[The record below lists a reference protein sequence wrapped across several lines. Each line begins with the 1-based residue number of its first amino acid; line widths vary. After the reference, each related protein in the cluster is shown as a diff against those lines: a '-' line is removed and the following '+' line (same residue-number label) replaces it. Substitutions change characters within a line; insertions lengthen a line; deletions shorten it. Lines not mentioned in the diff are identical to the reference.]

1 MNQTK
6 EKKTRYLLWPA
17 LLLLLLLL
25 APGSTVR
32 VQAASD
38 QTAVQL
44 KLSQG
49 IRRYDYAY
57 QVLDLV
63 NQERAKKNLNPVTM
77 DKNLLECAMTR
88 AEELTVYA
96 SHTRPNG
103 SICFSAFPYFED
115 PSENLAI
122 NQGTPEEVM
131 ESWIESSGHYTN
143 IMNSKN
149 VSAGIGCYSQNGH
162 LYWIQCFSSHA
173 TEACTQPANQTVSP
187 VISVLPKLIN
197 IHFNEVSPITFT
209 EEQKTLAIYIT
220 CNGFSYMSSSL
231 DPASFT
237 WSTGDPSI
245 ATVDQSGVI
254 QLKSRGTT
262 TVSATL
268 KSCPDKTL
276 STDINAYY
284 DLENSKETSLRYTSS
299 WNYTGNPITFSP
311 ELKFHGRTL
320 TEGKDYTISFS
331 NNQNSGVGTFTI
343 TGLGLY
349 SGTLTN
355 NFGIWQINLSQTK
368 VTFSQSSYLYTGTPL
383 TPKPTVTWNGIT
395 LTENVDYTLSWH
407 NNAQQGNAYVT
418 VSGKGNFTGESNKYF
433 YIDLTP
439 ITEAEI
445 GDIPDYEYAPGKEFK
460 PEPTVT
466 LNGVTLKKDVDYTL
480 SYYDNTMA
488 SSRTNRPRV
497 HITGIGIYRS
507 GFSKYFTIN
516 PLKLSGETIQLA
528 DPNCKSESVTSY
540 LRNNLII
547 TYNGTQLISDDFRI
561 TSVYCSSSNEILDFS
576 LSYKQ
581 NYSGSRH
588 MTSVKLCDL
597 SDIPEQ
603 IFNGNAVTPK
613 PAVKYGSDTLQEG
626 TDYIL
631 SWKDNAKTG
640 TSSVTVTGINNYFSS
655 QSLTFKISAPAPT
668 STPTPKPTATP
679 KPKPTATPTPKPTAT
694 PKPKPTTT
702 PTPKPTATPTTK
714 PTATPTPKPTATPTT
729 KPTAT
734 PTPKPTATPTPKPT
748 ATPTTKPTTPTPK
761 PSTTPAPMPSGTPA
775 PMPSGT
781 PAPNPSGTPAPN
793 PSGTP
798 APNPSG
804 TPAPVITNLTAPSIK
819 ASASWNSCTL
829 RWNRINN
836 VRNYILYRKTN
847 SGKYTKIKTLNA
859 NATSY
864 KDTKIT
870 MGNKYSYVIR
880 ASRKTSS
887 GSIYSPASKAATV
900 KPNLLRPSTKLK
912 TLKGKQTLSWKKIS
926 GATGYV
932 IYQKKG
938 NGSFKKVKTISSKNT
953 SYTFKTAKNITYSY
967 RLVPYRTV
975 NKKVKTGPASAVKTG
990 KAK

>member
-1 MNQTK
+1 
-6 EKKTRYLLWPA
+6 
-17 LLLLLLLL
+17 
-25 APGSTVR
+25 
-32 VQAASD
+32 
-38 QTAVQL
+38 
-44 KLSQG
+44 
-49 IRRYDYAY
+49 
-57 QVLDLV
+57 
-63 NQERAKKNLNPVTM
+63 M

-173 TEACTQPANQTVSP
+173 AETCTQPANQNVSP
-187 VISVLPKLIN
+187 VLSVLPRLMN
-197 IHFNEVSPITFT
+197 IHFNVSSPVKFT
-209 EEQKTLAIYIT
+209 EEQKTLTIYAT

-231 DPASFT
+231 DPSSFT
-237 WSTGDPSI
+237 WSTGDPSV

-254 QLKSRGTT
+254 RLKSKGNT
-262 TVSATL
+262 TVTATL
-268 KSCPDKTL
+268 KSCPDKILTADL
-276 STDINAYY
+276 NAYY
-284 DLENSKETSLRYTSS
+284 DLEDSKETSLT
-299 WNYTGNPITFSP
+299 YTGSWKYTGKPITFSP
-311 ELKFHGRTL
+311 VLKFHDRTL
-320 TEGKDYTISFS
+320 TEGKDYTLSFS

-355 NFGIWQINLSQTK
+355 NFGIWQINLSQAE

-418 VSGKGNFTGESNKYF
+418 VSGKGNFTGETNKSF

-480 SYYDNTMA
+480 SYFDNTMA

-516 PLKLSGETIQLA
+516 PLKLSGETIELP
-528 DPNCKSESVTSY
+528 DTNCGNGSVTTF
-540 LRNNLII
+540 LRNHLVI
-547 TYNGTQLISDDFRI
+547 TYNGVQLTSDDYSI
-561 TSVYCSSSNEILDFS
+561 TSLRCSAGNEILGFS
-576 LSYKQ
+576 ISYKQ
-581 NYSGSRH
+581 NYSGTRQ
-588 MTSVKLCDL
+588 MTSVKRCDL

-603 IFNGNAVTPK
+603 IFSGNAVTPK
-613 PAVKYGSDTLQEG
+613 PTVKYGSATLQEG
-626 TDYIL
+626 TDYVL
-631 SWKDNAKTG
+631 SWADNTKTG
-640 TSSVTVTGINNYFSS
+640 TGSVTVTGINKYFAS
-655 QSLTFKISAPAPT
+655 QTLTFKISAPAPT
-668 STPTPKPTATP
+668 VTPTPKPTN
-679 KPKPTATPTPKPTAT
+679 TPTPKPT
-694 PKPKPTTT
+694 
-702 PTPKPTATPTTK
+702 
-714 PTATPTPKPTATPTT
+714 
-729 KPTAT
+729 
-734 PTPKPTATPTPKPT
+734 
-748 ATPTTKPTTPTPK
+748 
-761 PSTTPAPMPSGTPA
+761 STPAPA
-775 PMPSGT
+775 
-781 PAPNPSGTPAPN
+781 
-793 PSGTP
+793 
-798 APNPSG
+798 
-804 TPAPVITNLTAPSIK
+804 VVKLTAPAIK
-819 ASASWNSCTL
+819 ASTSWNSCTL
-829 RWNRINN
+829 RWNRVKNSQ
-836 VRNYILYRKTN
+836 NYILYRKTN
-847 SGKYTKIKTLNA
+847 SGKYVKLKTLNA
-859 NATSY
+859 NTTAY

-870 MGNKYSYVIR
+870 IGNKYSYVIR

-887 GSIYSPASKAATV
+887 GYIYSPTSKAVTV

-912 TLKGKQTLSWKKIS
+912 TLKGKQILSWKKVP

-932 IYQKKG
+932 LYQKKG
-938 NGSFKKVKTISSKNT
+938 NGSFKKVKTVSARNL
-953 SYTFKTAKNITYSY
+953 SYTFKTSKNTTYSY
-967 RLVPYRTV
+967 RVVPYRTI
-975 NKKVKTGPASAVKTG
+975 NRKAKTGPASAVKTG
-990 KAK
+990 KAR

>member
-25 APGSTVR
+25 APGNIVR

-63 NQERAKKNLNPVTM
+63 NQERAKKNRNPVTM

-96 SHTRPNG
+96 SHIRPNG

-173 TEACTQPANQTVSP
+173 AETCTQPANQNVSP
-187 VISVLPKLIN
+187 VLSVLPRLVN
-197 IHFNEVSPITFT
+197 IHFNVSSPVKFT
-209 EEQKTLAIYIT
+209 EEQKTLTIYAT

-231 DPASFT
+231 DPSSFT
-237 WSTGDPSI
+237 WSTGDPSV

-254 QLKSRGTT
+254 RLKSKGNT
-262 TVSATL
+262 TVTATL
-268 KSCPDKTL
+268 KSCPDKILTADL
-276 STDINAYY
+276 NAYY
-284 DLENSKETSLRYTSS
+284 DLEDSKETSLT
-299 WNYTGNPITFSP
+299 YTGSWKYTGKPITFSP
-311 ELKFHGRTL
+311 VLKFHDRTL
-320 TEGKDYTISFS
+320 TEGKDYTLSFS

-355 NFGIWQINLSQTK
+355 NFGIWQISLSQAE

-418 VSGKGNFTGESNKYF
+418 VSGKGNFTGETNKSF

-480 SYYDNTMA
+480 SYFDNTMA

-516 PLKLSGETIQLA
+516 PLKLSGETIELP
-528 DPNCKSESVTSY
+528 DTNCGNGSVTTF
-540 LRNNLII
+540 LRNHLVI
-547 TYNGTQLISDDFRI
+547 TYNGVQLTSDDYSI
-561 TSVYCSSSNEILDFS
+561 TSLRCSAGNEILGFS
-576 LSYKQ
+576 ISYKQ
-581 NYSGSRH
+581 NYSGTRQ
-588 MTSVKLCDL
+588 MTSVKRCDL

-603 IFNGNAVTPK
+603 IFSGNAVTPK
-613 PAVKYGSDTLQEG
+613 PTVKYGSATLQEG
-626 TDYIL
+626 TDYVL
-631 SWKDNAKTG
+631 SWADNTKTG
-640 TSSVTVTGINNYFSS
+640 TGSVTVTGINKYFAS
-655 QSLTFKISAPAPT
+655 QTLTFKISAPAPT
-668 STPTPKPTATP
+668 VTPTPKPT
-679 KPKPTATPTPKPTAT
+679 
-694 PKPKPTTT
+694 
-702 PTPKPTATPTTK
+702 
-714 PTATPTPKPTATPTT
+714 
-729 KPTAT
+729 
-734 PTPKPTATPTPKPT
+734 
-748 ATPTTKPTTPTPK
+748 
-761 PSTTPAPMPSGTPA
+761 STPAPKPSGTPA
-775 PMPSGT
+775 P
-781 PAPNPSGTPAPN
+781 A
-793 PSGTP
+793 
-798 APNPSG
+798 
-804 TPAPVITNLTAPSIK
+804 VVKLTAPAIK
-819 ASASWNSCTL
+819 ASTSWNSCTL

-836 VRNYILYRKTN
+836 AQSYILYRKTN
-847 SGKYTKIKTLNA
+847 SGKYAKIKTLNA
-859 NATSY
+859 NTTSY

-870 MGNKYSYVIR
+870 IGNKYSYVIR

-887 GSIYSPASKAATV
+887 GYIYSPTSKAVTV

-912 TLKGKQTLSWKKIS
+912 TLKGKQILSWKKVP

-932 IYQKKG
+932 LYQKKG
-938 NGSFKKVKTISSKNT
+938 NDSFKKVKTVSARNL
-953 SYTFKTAKNITYSY
+953 SYTFKTSKNTTYSY
-967 RLVPYRTV
+967 RVVPYRTI
-975 NKKVKTGPASAVKTG
+975 NRKAKTGPASAVKTG
-990 KAK
+990 KAR

>member
-25 APGSTVR
+25 APGNIVR

-63 NQERAKKNLNPVTM
+63 NQERAKKNRNPVTM

-173 TEACTQPANQTVSP
+173 AETCTQPANQNVSP
-187 VISVLPKLIN
+187 VLSVLPRLMN
-197 IHFNEVSPITFT
+197 IHFNVSSPVKFT
-209 EEQKTLAIYIT
+209 EEQKTLTIYAT

-231 DPASFT
+231 DPSSFT
-237 WSTGDPSI
+237 WSTGDPSV

-254 QLKSRGTT
+254 RLKSKGNT
-262 TVSATL
+262 TVTATL
-268 KSCPDKTL
+268 KSCPDKILTADL
-276 STDINAYY
+276 NAYY
-284 DLENSKETSLRYTSS
+284 DLEDSKETSLT
-299 WNYTGNPITFSP
+299 YTGSWKYTGKPITFSP
-311 ELKFHGRTL
+311 VLKFHNRTL
-320 TEGKDYTISFS
+320 TEGKDYTLSFS

-355 NFGIWQINLSQTK
+355 NFGIWQINLSQAEIA
-368 VTFSQSSYLYTGTPL
+368 FSQSSYLYTGTPL

-418 VSGKGNFTGESNKYF
+418 VSGKGNFTGERNKYF

-480 SYYDNTMA
+480 SYFDNTMA

-516 PLKLSGETIQLA
+516 PLKLSGETIELP
-528 DPNCKSESVTSY
+528 DTNCGNGSVTTF
-540 LRNNLII
+540 LRNHLVI
-547 TYNGTQLISDDFRI
+547 TYNGVQLTSDDYSI
-561 TSVYCSSSNEILDFS
+561 TSLRCSAGNEILGFS
-576 LSYKQ
+576 ISYKQ
-581 NYSGSRH
+581 NYSGTRQ
-588 MTSVKLCDL
+588 MTSVKRCDL

-603 IFNGNAVTPK
+603 IFSGNAVTPK
-613 PAVKYGSDTLQEG
+613 PTVKYGSATLQEG
-626 TDYIL
+626 TDYVL
-631 SWKDNAKTG
+631 SWADNTKTG
-640 TSSVTVTGINNYFSS
+640 TGSVTVTGINKYFAS
-655 QSLTFKISAPAPT
+655 QTLTFKISAPAPT
-668 STPTPKPTATP
+668 VTPTPKPTN
-679 KPKPTATPTPKPTAT
+679 TPTPKPT
-694 PKPKPTTT
+694 
-702 PTPKPTATPTTK
+702 
-714 PTATPTPKPTATPTT
+714 
-729 KPTAT
+729 
-734 PTPKPTATPTPKPT
+734 
-748 ATPTTKPTTPTPK
+748 
-761 PSTTPAPMPSGTPA
+761 STPAPA
-775 PMPSGT
+775 
-781 PAPNPSGTPAPN
+781 
-793 PSGTP
+793 
-798 APNPSG
+798 
-804 TPAPVITNLTAPSIK
+804 VVKLTAPAIK
-819 ASASWNSCTL
+819 ASTSWNSCTL
-829 RWNRINN
+829 RWNRVKNSQ
-836 VRNYILYRKTN
+836 NYILYRKTN
-847 SGKYTKIKTLNA
+847 SGKYAKIKTLNA
-859 NATSY
+859 NTTSY

-870 MGNKYSYVIR
+870 IGNKYSYVIR

-887 GSIYSPASKAATV
+887 GYIYSPTSKAVTV

-912 TLKGKQTLSWKKIS
+912 TLKGKQIISWKKVP

-932 IYQKKG
+932 LYQKKG
-938 NGSFKKVKTISSKNT
+938 NGSFKKVKTVSARNLN
-953 SYTFKTAKNITYSY
+953 YTFKTSKNTTYSY
-967 RLVPYRTV
+967 RVVPYRTI
-975 NKKVKTGPASAVKTG
+975 NRKAKTGPASAVKTG
-990 KAK
+990 KAR

>member
-1 MNQTK
+1 MNETK
-6 EKKTRYLLWPA
+6 EEKTRHLFWPA

-25 APGSTVR
+25 APVHMVR

-38 QTAVQL
+38 QSTVEL

-63 NQERAKKNLNPVTM
+63 NQERAKKNRNPVTM

-173 TEACTQPANQTVSP
+173 AETCTQPANQNVSP
-187 VISVLPKLIN
+187 VLSVLPRLVN
-197 IHFNEVSPITFT
+197 IHFNVSSPVKFT
-209 EEQKTLAIYIT
+209 EEQKTLTIYAT

-231 DPASFT
+231 DPSSFT
-237 WSTGDPSI
+237 WSTGDPSV

-254 QLKSRGTT
+254 RLKSKGNT
-262 TVSATL
+262 TVTATL
-268 KSCPDKTL
+268 KSCPDKILTADL
-276 STDINAYY
+276 NAYY
-284 DLENSKETSLRYTSS
+284 DLEDSKETSLT
-299 WNYTGNPITFSP
+299 YTGSWKYTGKPITFSP
-311 ELKFHGRTL
+311 VLKFHNRTL
-320 TEGKDYTISFS
+320 TEGKDYTLSFS

-355 NFGIWQINLSQTK
+355 NFGIWQINLSQAEIA
-368 VTFSQSSYLYTGTPL
+368 FSQSSYLYTGTPL

-418 VSGKGNFTGESNKYF
+418 VSGKGNFTGETNKSF

-480 SYYDNTMA
+480 SYFDNTMA

-516 PLKLSGETIQLA
+516 PLKLSGETIELP
-528 DPNCKSESVTSY
+528 DTNCGNGSVTTF
-540 LRNNLII
+540 LRNHLVI
-547 TYNGTQLISDDFRI
+547 TYNGVQLTSDDYSI
-561 TSVYCSSSNEILDFS
+561 TSLRCSAGNEILGFS
-576 LSYKQ
+576 ISYKQ
-581 NYSGSRH
+581 NYSGTRQ
-588 MTSVKLCDL
+588 MTSVKRCDL

-603 IFNGNAVTPK
+603 IFSGNAVTPK
-613 PAVKYGSDTLQEG
+613 PTVKYGSATLQEG
-626 TDYIL
+626 TDYVL
-631 SWKDNAKTG
+631 SWADNTKTG
-640 TSSVTVTGINNYFSS
+640 TGSVTVTGINKYFAS
-655 QSLTFKISAPAPT
+655 QTLTFKISAPAPT
-668 STPTPKPTATP
+668 VTPTPKPTN
-679 KPKPTATPTPKPTAT
+679 TPTPKPT
-694 PKPKPTTT
+694 
-702 PTPKPTATPTTK
+702 
-714 PTATPTPKPTATPTT
+714 
-729 KPTAT
+729 
-734 PTPKPTATPTPKPT
+734 
-748 ATPTTKPTTPTPK
+748 
-761 PSTTPAPMPSGTPA
+761 STPAPKPSGTPA
-775 PMPSGT
+775 P
-781 PAPNPSGTPAPN
+781 A
-793 PSGTP
+793 
-798 APNPSG
+798 
-804 TPAPVITNLTAPSIK
+804 VVKLTAPAIK
-819 ASASWNSCTL
+819 ASTSWNSCTL

-836 VRNYILYRKTN
+836 ARSYILYRKTN
-847 SGKYTKIKTLNA
+847 SGKYVKLKTLNA
-859 NATSY
+859 NTTSY

-870 MGNKYSYVIR
+870 IGNKYSYVIR

-887 GSIYSPASKAATV
+887 GYIYSPTSKAVTV

-912 TLKGKQTLSWKKIS
+912 TLKGKQILSWKKVP

-932 IYQKKG
+932 LYQKKG
-938 NGSFKKVKTISSKNT
+938 NGSFKKVKTVSARNLSYTFKTSKNT
-953 SYTFKTAKNITYSY
+953 SYSY
-967 RLVPYRTV
+967 RVVPYRTI
-975 NKKVKTGPASAVKTG
+975 NRKAKTGPASAVKTG
-990 KAK
+990 KAR

>member
-1 MNQTK
+1 MNETK
-6 EKKTRYLLWPA
+6 EEKTRHLFWPA

-25 APGSTVR
+25 APGNIVR

-173 TEACTQPANQTVSP
+173 TETCTQPANQNVSP
-187 VISVLPKLIN
+187 VLSVLPRLVN
-197 IHFNEVSPITFT
+197 IHFNVSSPVKFT
-209 EEQKTLAIYIT
+209 EEQKTLTIYAT

-231 DPASFT
+231 DPSSFT
-237 WSTGDPSI
+237 WSTGDPSV

-254 QLKSRGTT
+254 RLKSKGNT
-262 TVSATL
+262 TVTATL
-268 KSCPDKTL
+268 KSCPDKILTADL
-276 STDINAYY
+276 NACYN
-284 DLENSKETSLRYTSS
+284 LEDSKETSLT
-299 WNYTGNPITFSP
+299 YTGSWKYTGKPITFSP
-311 ELKFHGRTL
+311 VLKFHDRTL
-320 TEGKDYTISFS
+320 TEGKDYTLSFS

-355 NFGIWQINLSQTK
+355 NFGIWQINLSQAEIA
-368 VTFSQSSYLYTGTPL
+368 FSQSSYLYTGTPL

-418 VSGKGNFTGESNKYF
+418 VSGKGNFTGERNKYF

-480 SYYDNTMA
+480 SYFDNTMA

-516 PLKLSGETIQLA
+516 PLKLSGETIELP
-528 DPNCKSESVTSY
+528 DTNCGNGSVTTF
-540 LRNNLII
+540 LRNHLVI
-547 TYNGTQLISDDFRI
+547 TYNGVQLTSDDYSI
-561 TSVYCSSSNEILDFS
+561 TSLRCSAGNEILGFS
-576 LSYKQ
+576 ISYKQ
-581 NYSGSRH
+581 NYSGTRQ
-588 MTSVKLCDL
+588 MTSVKRCDL

-603 IFNGNAVTPK
+603 IFSGNAVTPK
-613 PAVKYGSDTLQEG
+613 PTVKYGSATLQEG
-626 TDYIL
+626 TDYVL
-631 SWKDNAKTG
+631 SWADNTKTG
-640 TSSVTVTGINNYFSS
+640 TGSVTVTGINKYFAS
-655 QSLTFKISAPAPT
+655 QTLTFKISAPAPT
-668 STPTPKPTATP
+668 VTPTPKPTN
-679 KPKPTATPTPKPTAT
+679 TPTPKPT
-694 PKPKPTTT
+694 
-702 PTPKPTATPTTK
+702 
-714 PTATPTPKPTATPTT
+714 
-729 KPTAT
+729 
-734 PTPKPTATPTPKPT
+734 
-748 ATPTTKPTTPTPK
+748 
-761 PSTTPAPMPSGTPA
+761 STPAPA
-775 PMPSGT
+775 
-781 PAPNPSGTPAPN
+781 
-793 PSGTP
+793 
-798 APNPSG
+798 
-804 TPAPVITNLTAPSIK
+804 VVKLTAPAIK
-819 ASASWNSCTL
+819 ASTSWNSCTL
-829 RWNRINN
+829 RWNRVKNSQ
-836 VRNYILYRKTN
+836 NYILYRKTN
-847 SGKYTKIKTLNA
+847 SGKYAKIKTLNA
-859 NATSY
+859 NTTSY

-870 MGNKYSYVIR
+870 IGNKYSYVIR

-887 GSIYSPASKAATV
+887 GYIYSPTSKAVTV

-912 TLKGKQTLSWKKIS
+912 TLKGKQILSWKKVP

-932 IYQKKG
+932 LYQKKG
-938 NGSFKKVKTISSKNT
+938 NGSFKKVKTVSARNLN
-953 SYTFKTAKNITYSY
+953 YTFKTSKNTTYSY
-967 RLVPYRTV
+967 RVVPYRTI
-975 NKKVKTGPASAVKTG
+975 NRKAKTGPASAVKTG
-990 KAK
+990 KAR

>member
-1 MNQTK
+1 MNETK
-6 EKKTRYLLWPA
+6 EEKTRHLFWPA

-25 APGSTVR
+25 APVHMVR

-63 NQERAKKNLNPVTM
+63 NQERAKKNRNPVTM

-173 TEACTQPANQTVSP
+173 AETCTQPANQNVSP
-187 VISVLPKLIN
+187 VLSVLPRLVN
-197 IHFNEVSPITFT
+197 IHFNVSSPVKFT
-209 EEQKTLAIYIT
+209 EEQKTLTIYAT

-231 DPASFT
+231 DPSSFT
-237 WSTGDPSI
+237 WSTGDPSV

-254 QLKSRGTT
+254 RLKSKGNT
-262 TVSATL
+262 TVTATL
-268 KSCPDKTL
+268 KSCPDKILTADL
-276 STDINAYY
+276 NAYY
-284 DLENSKETSLRYTSS
+284 DLEDSKETSLT
-299 WNYTGNPITFSP
+299 YTGSWKYTGKPITFSP
-311 ELKFHGRTL
+311 VLKFHDRTL
-320 TEGKDYTISFS
+320 TEGKDYTLSFS

-355 NFGIWQINLSQTK
+355 NFGIWQINLSQAEIA
-368 VTFSQSSYLYTGTPL
+368 FSQSSYLYTGTPL

-418 VSGKGNFTGESNKYF
+418 VSGKGNFTGETNKSF

-480 SYYDNTMA
+480 SYFDNTMA

-516 PLKLSGETIQLA
+516 PLKLSGETIELP
-528 DPNCKSESVTSY
+528 DTNCGNGSVTTF
-540 LRNNLII
+540 LRNHLVI
-547 TYNGTQLISDDFRI
+547 TYNGVQLTSDDYSI
-561 TSVYCSSSNEILDFS
+561 TSLRCSAGNEILGFS
-576 LSYKQ
+576 ISYKQ
-581 NYSGSRH
+581 NYSGTRQ
-588 MTSVKLCDL
+588 MTSVKRCDL

-603 IFNGNAVTPK
+603 IFSGNAVTPK
-613 PAVKYGSDTLQEG
+613 PTVKYGSATLQEG
-626 TDYIL
+626 TDYVL
-631 SWKDNAKTG
+631 SWADNTKTG
-640 TSSVTVTGINNYFSS
+640 TGSVTVTGINKYFAS
-655 QSLTFKISAPAPT
+655 QTLTFKISAPAPT
-668 STPTPKPTATP
+668 VTPTPKPTN
-679 KPKPTATPTPKPTAT
+679 TPTPKPT
-694 PKPKPTTT
+694 
-702 PTPKPTATPTTK
+702 
-714 PTATPTPKPTATPTT
+714 
-729 KPTAT
+729 
-734 PTPKPTATPTPKPT
+734 
-748 ATPTTKPTTPTPK
+748 
-761 PSTTPAPMPSGTPA
+761 STPAPA
-775 PMPSGT
+775 
-781 PAPNPSGTPAPN
+781 
-793 PSGTP
+793 
-798 APNPSG
+798 
-804 TPAPVITNLTAPSIK
+804 VVKLTAPAIK
-819 ASASWNSCTL
+819 ASTSWNSCTL
-829 RWNRINN
+829 RWNRVKNSQ
-836 VRNYILYRKTN
+836 NYILYRKTN
-847 SGKYTKIKTLNA
+847 SGKYAKIKTLNA
-859 NATSY
+859 NTTSY

-870 MGNKYSYVIR
+870 IGNKYSYVIR

-887 GSIYSPASKAATV
+887 GYIYSPTSKAVTV

-912 TLKGKQTLSWKKIS
+912 TLKGKQILSWKKVP

-932 IYQKKG
+932 LYQKKG
-938 NGSFKKVKTISSKNT
+938 NGSFKKVKTVSARNLN
-953 SYTFKTAKNITYSY
+953 YTFKTSKNTTYSY
-967 RLVPYRTV
+967 RVVPYRTI
-975 NKKVKTGPASAVKTG
+975 NRKAKTGPASAVKTG
-990 KAK
+990 KAR

>member
-1 MNQTK
+1 MNETK
-6 EKKTRYLLWPA
+6 EEKTRHLFWPA

-25 APGSTVR
+25 APVHMVR

-38 QTAVQL
+38 QSTVEL

-63 NQERAKKNLNPVTM
+63 NQERAKKNRNPVTM

-173 TEACTQPANQTVSP
+173 AETCTQPANQNVSP
-187 VISVLPKLIN
+187 VLSVLPRLMN
-197 IHFNEVSPITFT
+197 IHFNVSSPVKFT
-209 EEQKTLAIYIT
+209 EEQKTLTIYAT

-231 DPASFT
+231 DPSSFT
-237 WSTGDPSI
+237 WSTGDPSV

-254 QLKSRGTT
+254 RLKSKGNT
-262 TVSATL
+262 TVTATL
-268 KSCPDKTL
+268 KSCPDKILTADL
-276 STDINAYY
+276 NAYY
-284 DLENSKETSLRYTSS
+284 DLEDSKETSLT
-299 WNYTGNPITFSP
+299 YTGSWKYTGKPITFSP
-311 ELKFHGRTL
+311 VLKFHDRTL
-320 TEGKDYTISFS
+320 TEGKDYTLSFS

-355 NFGIWQINLSQTK
+355 NFGIWQINLSQAE

-418 VSGKGNFTGESNKYF
+418 VSGKGNFTGETNKSF

-480 SYYDNTMA
+480 SYFDNTMA

-516 PLKLSGETIQLA
+516 PLKLSGETIELP
-528 DPNCKSESVTSY
+528 DTNCGNGSVTTF
-540 LRNNLII
+540 LRNHLVI
-547 TYNGTQLISDDFRI
+547 TYNGVQLTSDDYSI
-561 TSVYCSSSNEILDFS
+561 TSLRCSAGNEILGFS
-576 LSYKQ
+576 ISYKQ
-581 NYSGSRH
+581 NYSGTRQ
-588 MTSVKLCDL
+588 MTSVKRCDL

-603 IFNGNAVTPK
+603 IFSGNAVTPK
-613 PAVKYGSDTLQEG
+613 PTVKYGSATLQEG
-626 TDYIL
+626 TDYVL
-631 SWKDNAKTG
+631 SWADNTKTG
-640 TSSVTVTGINNYFSS
+640 TGSVTVTGINKYFAS
-655 QSLTFKISAPAPT
+655 QTLTFKISAPAPT
-668 STPTPKPTATP
+668 VTPTPKPTN
-679 KPKPTATPTPKPTAT
+679 TPTPKPT
-694 PKPKPTTT
+694 
-702 PTPKPTATPTTK
+702 
-714 PTATPTPKPTATPTT
+714 
-729 KPTAT
+729 
-734 PTPKPTATPTPKPT
+734 
-748 ATPTTKPTTPTPK
+748 
-761 PSTTPAPMPSGTPA
+761 STPAPKPSGTPA
-775 PMPSGT
+775 P
-781 PAPNPSGTPAPN
+781 A
-793 PSGTP
+793 
-798 APNPSG
+798 
-804 TPAPVITNLTAPSIK
+804 VVKLTAPAIK
-819 ASASWNSCTL
+819 ASTSWNSCTL

-836 VRNYILYRKTN
+836 ARSYILYRKTN
-847 SGKYTKIKTLNA
+847 SGKYAKIKTLNA
-859 NATSY
+859 NTTSY

-870 MGNKYSYVIR
+870 IGNKYSYVIR

-887 GSIYSPASKAATV
+887 GYIYSPTSKAVTV

-912 TLKGKQTLSWKKIS
+912 TLKGKQILSWKKVP

-932 IYQKKG
+932 LYQKKG
-938 NGSFKKVKTISSKNT
+938 NGSFKKVKTVSARNLN
-953 SYTFKTAKNITYSY
+953 YTFKTSKNTTYSY
-967 RLVPYRTV
+967 RVVPYRTI
-975 NKKVKTGPASAVKTG
+975 NRKAKTGPASAVKTG
-990 KAK
+990 KAR

>member
-1 MNQTK
+1 MNETK
-6 EKKTRYLLWPA
+6 EEKTRHLFWPA

-25 APGSTVR
+25 APVHMVR

-38 QTAVQL
+38 QSTVEL

-63 NQERAKKNLNPVTM
+63 NQERAKKNRNPVTM

-173 TEACTQPANQTVSP
+173 AETCTQPANQNVSP
-187 VISVLPKLIN
+187 VLSVLPRLMN
-197 IHFNEVSPITFT
+197 IHFNVSSPVKFT
-209 EEQKTLAIYIT
+209 EEQKTLTIYAT

-231 DPASFT
+231 DPSSFT
-237 WSTGDPSI
+237 WSTGDPSV

-254 QLKSRGTT
+254 RLKSKGNT
-262 TVSATL
+262 TVTATL
-268 KSCPDKTL
+268 KSCPDKILTADL
-276 STDINAYY
+276 NAYY
-284 DLENSKETSLRYTSS
+284 DLEDSKETSLT
-299 WNYTGNPITFSP
+299 YTGSWKYTGKPITFSP
-311 ELKFHGRTL
+311 VLKFHDRTL
-320 TEGKDYTISFS
+320 TEGKDYTLSFS

-355 NFGIWQINLSQTK
+355 NFGIWQINLSQAE

-418 VSGKGNFTGESNKYF
+418 VSGKGNFTGETNKSF

-480 SYYDNTMA
+480 SYFDNTMA

-516 PLKLSGETIQLA
+516 PLKLSGETIELP
-528 DPNCKSESVTSY
+528 DTNCGNGSVTTF
-540 LRNNLII
+540 LRNHLVI
-547 TYNGTQLISDDFRI
+547 TYNGVQLTSDDYSI
-561 TSVYCSSSNEILDFS
+561 TSLRCSAGNEILGFS
-576 LSYKQ
+576 ISYKQ
-581 NYSGSRH
+581 NYSGTRQ
-588 MTSVKLCDL
+588 MTSVKRCDL

-603 IFNGNAVTPK
+603 IFSGNAVTPK
-613 PAVKYGSDTLQEG
+613 PTVKYGSATLQEG
-626 TDYIL
+626 TDYVL
-631 SWKDNAKTG
+631 SWADNTKTG
-640 TSSVTVTGINNYFSS
+640 TGSVTVTGINKYFAS
-655 QSLTFKISAPAPT
+655 QTLTFKISAPAPT
-668 STPTPKPTATP
+668 VTPTPKPTN
-679 KPKPTATPTPKPTAT
+679 TPTPKPT
-694 PKPKPTTT
+694 
-702 PTPKPTATPTTK
+702 
-714 PTATPTPKPTATPTT
+714 
-729 KPTAT
+729 
-734 PTPKPTATPTPKPT
+734 
-748 ATPTTKPTTPTPK
+748 
-761 PSTTPAPMPSGTPA
+761 STPAPKPSGTPA
-775 PMPSGT
+775 P
-781 PAPNPSGTPAPN
+781 A
-793 PSGTP
+793 
-798 APNPSG
+798 
-804 TPAPVITNLTAPSIK
+804 VVKLTAPAIK
-819 ASASWNSCTL
+819 ASTSWNSCTL

-836 VRNYILYRKTN
+836 ARSYILYRKTN
-847 SGKYTKIKTLNA
+847 SGKYAKIKTLNA
-859 NATSY
+859 NTTSY

-870 MGNKYSYVIR
+870 IGNKYSYVIR

-887 GSIYSPASKAATV
+887 GYIYSPTSKAVTV

-912 TLKGKQTLSWKKIS
+912 TLKGKQILSWKKVP

-932 IYQKKG
+932 LYQKKG
-938 NGSFKKVKTISSKNT
+938 NGSFKKVKTVSARNLN
-953 SYTFKTAKNITYSY
+953 YTFKTSKNTTYSY
-967 RLVPYRTV
+967 RVVPYRTI
-975 NKKVKTGPASAVKTG
+975 NRKAQTGPASAVKTG
-990 KAK
+990 KAR

>member
-25 APGSTVR
+25 APGNIVR

-63 NQERAKKNLNPVTM
+63 NQERAKKNRNPVTM

-173 TEACTQPANQTVSP
+173 AETCTQPANQNVSP
-187 VISVLPKLIN
+187 VLSVLPRLMN
-197 IHFNEVSPITFT
+197 IHFNVSSPVKFT
-209 EEQKTLAIYIT
+209 EEQKTLTIYAT

-231 DPASFT
+231 DPSSFT
-237 WSTGDPSI
+237 WSTGDPSV

-254 QLKSRGTT
+254 RLKSKGNT
-262 TVSATL
+262 TVTATL
-268 KSCPDKTL
+268 KSCPDKILTADL
-276 STDINAYY
+276 NAYY
-284 DLENSKETSLRYTSS
+284 DLEDSKETSLT
-299 WNYTGNPITFSP
+299 YTGSWKYTGKPITFSP
-311 ELKFHGRTL
+311 VLKFHNRTL
-320 TEGKDYTISFS
+320 TEGKDYTLSFS

-355 NFGIWQINLSQTK
+355 NFGIWQINLSQAEIA
-368 VTFSQSSYLYTGTPL
+368 FSQSSYLYTGTPL

-418 VSGKGNFTGESNKYF
+418 VSGKGNFTGERNKYF
-433 YIDLTP
+433 CIDLTP

-480 SYYDNTMA
+480 SYFDNTMA

-516 PLKLSGETIQLA
+516 PLKLSGETIELP
-528 DPNCKSESVTSY
+528 DTNCGNGSVTTF
-540 LRNNLII
+540 LRNHLVI
-547 TYNGTQLISDDFRI
+547 TYNGVQLTSDDYSI
-561 TSVYCSSSNEILDFS
+561 TSLRCSAGNEILGFS
-576 LSYKQ
+576 ISYKQ
-581 NYSGSRH
+581 NYSGTRQ
-588 MTSVKLCDL
+588 MTSVKRCDL

-603 IFNGNAVTPK
+603 IFSGNAVTPK
-613 PAVKYGSDTLQEG
+613 PTVKYGSATLQEG
-626 TDYIL
+626 TDYVL
-631 SWKDNAKTG
+631 SWADNTKTG
-640 TSSVTVTGINNYFSS
+640 TGSVTVTGINKYFAS
-655 QSLTFKISAPAPT
+655 QTLTFKISAPAPT
-668 STPTPKPTATP
+668 VTPTPKPTN
-679 KPKPTATPTPKPTAT
+679 TPTPKPT
-694 PKPKPTTT
+694 
-702 PTPKPTATPTTK
+702 
-714 PTATPTPKPTATPTT
+714 
-729 KPTAT
+729 
-734 PTPKPTATPTPKPT
+734 
-748 ATPTTKPTTPTPK
+748 
-761 PSTTPAPMPSGTPA
+761 STPAPA
-775 PMPSGT
+775 
-781 PAPNPSGTPAPN
+781 
-793 PSGTP
+793 
-798 APNPSG
+798 
-804 TPAPVITNLTAPSIK
+804 VVKLTAPAIK
-819 ASASWNSCTL
+819 ASTSWNSCTL

-836 VRNYILYRKTN
+836 AQSYILYRKTN
-847 SGKYTKIKTLNA
+847 SGKYAKIKTLNA
-859 NATSY
+859 NTTSY

-870 MGNKYSYVIR
+870 IGNKYSYVIR

-887 GSIYSPASKAATV
+887 GYIYSPTSKAVTV

-912 TLKGKQTLSWKKIS
+912 TLKGKQIISWKKVP

-932 IYQKKG
+932 LYQKKG
-938 NGSFKKVKTISSKNT
+938 NGSFKKVKTVSARNL
-953 SYTFKTAKNITYSY
+953 SYTFKTSKNTTYSY
-967 RLVPYRTV
+967 RVVPYRTI
-975 NKKVKTGPASAVKTG
+975 NRKAKTGPASAVKTG
-990 KAK
+990 KAR

>member
-25 APGSTVR
+25 APGNIVR

-63 NQERAKKNLNPVTM
+63 NQERAKKNRNPVTM

-173 TEACTQPANQTVSP
+173 AETCTQPANQNVSP
-187 VISVLPKLIN
+187 VLSVLPRLVN
-197 IHFNEVSPITFT
+197 IHFNVSSPVKFT
-209 EEQKTLAIYIT
+209 EEQKTLTIYAT

-231 DPASFT
+231 DPSSFT
-237 WSTGDPSI
+237 WSTGDPSV

-254 QLKSRGTT
+254 RLKSKGNT
-262 TVSATL
+262 TVTATL
-268 KSCPDKTL
+268 KSCPDKILTADL
-276 STDINAYY
+276 NAYY
-284 DLENSKETSLRYTSS
+284 DLEDSKETSLT
-299 WNYTGNPITFSP
+299 YTGSWKYTGKPITFSP
-311 ELKFHGRTL
+311 VLKFHDRTL
-320 TEGKDYTISFS
+320 TEGKDYTLSFS

-355 NFGIWQINLSQTK
+355 NFGIWQINLSQAEIA
-368 VTFSQSSYLYTGTPL
+368 FSQSSYLYTGTPL

-418 VSGKGNFTGESNKYF
+418 VSGKGNFTGERNKYF

-466 LNGVTLKKDVDYTL
+466 LNGVTLKKDVDYTF
-480 SYYDNTMA
+480 SYFDNTMA

-516 PLKLSGETIQLA
+516 PLKLSGETIELP
-528 DPNCKSESVTSY
+528 DTNCGNGSVTTF
-540 LRNNLII
+540 LRNHLVI
-547 TYNGTQLISDDFRI
+547 TYNGVQLTSDDYSI
-561 TSVYCSSSNEILDFS
+561 TSLRCSARNEILGFS
-576 LSYKQ
+576 ISYKQ
-581 NYSGSRH
+581 NYSGTRQ
-588 MTSVKLCDL
+588 MTSVKRCDL

-603 IFNGNAVTPK
+603 IFSGNAVTPK
-613 PAVKYGSDTLQEG
+613 PTVKYGSATLQEG
-626 TDYIL
+626 TDYVL
-631 SWKDNAKTG
+631 SWADNTKTG
-640 TSSVTVTGINNYFSS
+640 TGSVTVTGINKYFAS
-655 QSLTFKISAPAPT
+655 QTLTFKISAPAPT
-668 STPTPKPTATP
+668 VTPTPKPTN
-679 KPKPTATPTPKPTAT
+679 TPTPKPT
-694 PKPKPTTT
+694 
-702 PTPKPTATPTTK
+702 
-714 PTATPTPKPTATPTT
+714 
-729 KPTAT
+729 
-734 PTPKPTATPTPKPT
+734 
-748 ATPTTKPTTPTPK
+748 
-761 PSTTPAPMPSGTPA
+761 STPAPA
-775 PMPSGT
+775 
-781 PAPNPSGTPAPN
+781 
-793 PSGTP
+793 
-798 APNPSG
+798 
-804 TPAPVITNLTAPSIK
+804 VVKLTAPAIK
-819 ASASWNSCTL
+819 ASTSWNSCTL
-829 RWNRINN
+829 RWNRVKNSQ
-836 VRNYILYRKTN
+836 NYILYRKTN
-847 SGKYTKIKTLNA
+847 SGKYAKIKTLNA
-859 NATSY
+859 NTTSY

-870 MGNKYSYVIR
+870 IGNKYSYVIR

-887 GSIYSPASKAATV
+887 GYIYSPTSKAVTV

-912 TLKGKQTLSWKKIS
+912 TVKGKQIFSWKKVP

-932 IYQKKG
+932 LYQKKG
-938 NGSFKKVKTISSKNT
+938 NGSFKKVKTVSARNLN
-953 SYTFKTAKNITYSY
+953 YTFKTSKNTTYSY
-967 RLVPYRTV
+967 RVVPYRTI
-975 NKKVKTGPASAVKTG
+975 NRKAKTGPASAVKTG
-990 KAK
+990 KAR

>member
-25 APGSTVR
+25 APGNIVR

-63 NQERAKKNLNPVTM
+63 NQERAKKNRNPVTM

-173 TEACTQPANQTVSP
+173 AETCTQPANQNVSP
-187 VISVLPKLIN
+187 VLSVLPRLMN
-197 IHFNEVSPITFT
+197 IHFNVSSPVKFT
-209 EEQKTLAIYIT
+209 EEQKTLTIYAT

-231 DPASFT
+231 DPSSFT
-237 WSTGDPSI
+237 WSTGDPSV

-254 QLKSRGTT
+254 RLKSKGNT
-262 TVSATL
+262 TVTATL
-268 KSCPDKTL
+268 KSCPDKILTADL
-276 STDINAYY
+276 NAYY
-284 DLENSKETSLRYTSS
+284 DLEDSKETSLT
-299 WNYTGNPITFSP
+299 YTGSWKYTGKPITFSP
-311 ELKFHGRTL
+311 VLKFHNRTL
-320 TEGKDYTISFS
+320 TEGKDYTLSFS

-355 NFGIWQINLSQTK
+355 NFGIWQINLSQAEIA
-368 VTFSQSSYLYTGTPL
+368 FSQSSYLYTGTPL

-418 VSGKGNFTGESNKYF
+418 VSGKGNFTGERNKYF

-480 SYYDNTMA
+480 SYFDNTMA

-516 PLKLSGETIQLA
+516 PLKLSGETIELP
-528 DPNCKSESVTSY
+528 DTNCGNGSVTTF
-540 LRNNLII
+540 LRNHLVI
-547 TYNGTQLISDDFRI
+547 TYNGVQLTSDDYSI
-561 TSVYCSSSNEILDFS
+561 TSLRCSAGNEILGFS
-576 LSYKQ
+576 ISYKQ
-581 NYSGSRH
+581 NYSGTRQ

-603 IFNGNAVTPK
+603 IFSGNAVTPK
-613 PAVKYGSDTLQEG
+613 PTVKYGSATLQEG
-626 TDYIL
+626 TDYVL
-631 SWKDNAKTG
+631 SWADNTKTG
-640 TSSVTVTGINNYFSS
+640 TGSVTVTGINKYFAS
-655 QSLTFKISAPAPT
+655 QTLTFKISAPAPT
-668 STPTPKPTATP
+668 VTPTPKPTN
-679 KPKPTATPTPKPTAT
+679 TPTPKPT
-694 PKPKPTTT
+694 
-702 PTPKPTATPTTK
+702 
-714 PTATPTPKPTATPTT
+714 
-729 KPTAT
+729 
-734 PTPKPTATPTPKPT
+734 
-748 ATPTTKPTTPTPK
+748 
-761 PSTTPAPMPSGTPA
+761 STPAPKPSGTPA
-775 PMPSGT
+775 P
-781 PAPNPSGTPAPN
+781 A
-793 PSGTP
+793 
-798 APNPSG
+798 
-804 TPAPVITNLTAPSIK
+804 VVKLTAPAIK
-819 ASASWNSCTL
+819 ASTSWNSCTL
-829 RWNRINN
+829 RWNRVKNSQ
-836 VRNYILYRKTN
+836 NYILYRKTN
-847 SGKYTKIKTLNA
+847 SGKYAKIKTLNA
-859 NATSY
+859 NTTSY

-870 MGNKYSYVIR
+870 IGNKYSYVIR

-887 GSIYSPASKAATV
+887 GYIYSPTSKAVTV

-912 TLKGKQTLSWKKIS
+912 TLKGKQILSWKKVP

-932 IYQKKG
+932 LYQKKG
-938 NGSFKKVKTISSKNT
+938 NGSFKKVKTVSARNLN
-953 SYTFKTAKNITYSY
+953 YTFKTSKNTTYSY
-967 RLVPYRTV
+967 RVVPYRTI
-975 NKKVKTGPASAVKTG
+975 NRKAKTGPASAVKTG
-990 KAK
+990 KAR

>member
-1 MNQTK
+1 MNETK
-6 EKKTRYLLWPA
+6 EEKTRHLFWPA

-25 APGSTVR
+25 APVHMVR

-38 QTAVQL
+38 QSTVEL

-63 NQERAKKNLNPVTM
+63 NQERAKKNRNPVTM

-173 TEACTQPANQTVSP
+173 AETCTQPANQNVSP
-187 VISVLPKLIN
+187 VLSVLPRLMN
-197 IHFNEVSPITFT
+197 IHFNVSSPVKFT
-209 EEQKTLAIYIT
+209 EEQKTLTIYAT

-231 DPASFT
+231 DPSSFT
-237 WSTGDPSI
+237 WSTGDPSV

-254 QLKSRGTT
+254 RLKSKGNT
-262 TVSATL
+262 TVTATL
-268 KSCPDKTL
+268 KSCPDKILTADL
-276 STDINAYY
+276 NAYY
-284 DLENSKETSLRYTSS
+284 DLEDSKETSLT
-299 WNYTGNPITFSP
+299 YTGSWKYTGKPITFSP
-311 ELKFHGRTL
+311 VLKFHDRTL
-320 TEGKDYTISFS
+320 TEGKDYTLSFS

-355 NFGIWQINLSQTK
+355 NFGIWQINLSQAE

-418 VSGKGNFTGESNKYF
+418 VSGKGNFTGETNKSF

-480 SYYDNTMA
+480 SYFDNTMA

-516 PLKLSGETIQLA
+516 PLKLSGETIELP
-528 DPNCKSESVTSY
+528 DTNCGNGSVTTF
-540 LRNNLII
+540 LRNHLVI
-547 TYNGTQLISDDFRI
+547 TYNGVQLTSDDYSI
-561 TSVYCSSSNEILDFS
+561 TSLRCSAGNEILGFS
-576 LSYKQ
+576 ISYKQ
-581 NYSGSRH
+581 NYSGTRQ
-588 MTSVKLCDL
+588 MTSVKRCDL

-603 IFNGNAVTPK
+603 IFSGNAVTPK
-613 PAVKYGSDTLQEG
+613 PTVKYGSATLQEG
-626 TDYIL
+626 TDYVL
-631 SWKDNAKTG
+631 SWADNTKTG
-640 TSSVTVTGINNYFSS
+640 TGSVTVTGINKYFAS
-655 QSLTFKISAPAPT
+655 QTLTFKISAPAPT
-668 STPTPKPTATP
+668 VTPTPKPTSTP
-679 KPKPTATPTPKPTAT
+679 A
-694 PKPKPTTT
+694 
-702 PTPKPTATPTTK
+702 
-714 PTATPTPKPTATPTT
+714 
-729 KPTAT
+729 
-734 PTPKPTATPTPKPT
+734 
-748 ATPTTKPTTPTPK
+748 PK
-761 PSTTPAPMPSGTPA
+761 PSSTPAPKPSGTPA
-775 PMPSGT
+775 P
-781 PAPNPSGTPAPN
+781 A
-793 PSGTP
+793 
-798 APNPSG
+798 
-804 TPAPVITNLTAPSIK
+804 VVKLTAPAIK
-819 ASASWNSCTL
+819 ASTSWNSCTL

-836 VRNYILYRKTN
+836 AQSYILYRKTN
-847 SGKYTKIKTLNA
+847 SGKYAKIKTLNA
-859 NATSY
+859 NTTSY

-870 MGNKYSYVIR
+870 IGNKYSYVIR

-887 GSIYSPASKAATV
+887 GHIYSPTSKAVTV

-912 TLKGKQTLSWKKIS
+912 TLKGKQIFSWKKVP

-932 IYQKKG
+932 LYQKKG
-938 NGSFKKVKTISSKNT
+938 NGSFKKVKTVSARNLN
-953 SYTFKTAKNITYSY
+953 YTFKTSKNTTYSY
-967 RLVPYRTV
+967 RVVPYRTI
-975 NKKVKTGPASAVKTG
+975 NRKAKTGPASAVKTG
-990 KAK
+990 KAR

>member
-25 APGSTVR
+25 APGNIVR

-63 NQERAKKNLNPVTM
+63 NQERAKKNRNPVTM

-173 TEACTQPANQTVSP
+173 AETCTQPANQNVSP
-187 VISVLPKLIN
+187 VLSVLPRLVN
-197 IHFNEVSPITFT
+197 IHFNVSSPVKFT
-209 EEQKTLAIYIT
+209 EEQKTLTIYAT

-231 DPASFT
+231 DPSSFT
-237 WSTGDPSI
+237 WSTGDPSV

-254 QLKSRGTT
+254 RLKSKGNT
-262 TVSATL
+262 TVTATL
-268 KSCPDKTL
+268 KSCPDKILTADL
-276 STDINAYY
+276 NAYY
-284 DLENSKETSLRYTSS
+284 DLEDSKETSLT
-299 WNYTGNPITFSP
+299 YTGSWKYTGKPITFSP
-311 ELKFHGRTL
+311 VLKFHDRTL
-320 TEGKDYTISFS
+320 TEGKDYTLSFS

-355 NFGIWQINLSQTK
+355 NFGIWQINLSQAE

-418 VSGKGNFTGESNKYF
+418 VSGKGNFTGETNKSF

-480 SYYDNTMA
+480 SYFDNTMA

-516 PLKLSGETIQLA
+516 PLKLSGETIELP
-528 DPNCKSESVTSY
+528 DTNCGNGSVTTF
-540 LRNNLII
+540 LRNHLVI
-547 TYNGTQLISDDFRI
+547 TYNGVQLTSDDYSI
-561 TSVYCSSSNEILDFS
+561 TSLRCSAGNEILGFS
-576 LSYKQ
+576 ISYKQ
-581 NYSGSRH
+581 NYSGTRQ
-588 MTSVKLCDL
+588 MTSVKRCDL

-603 IFNGNAVTPK
+603 IFSGNAVTPK
-613 PAVKYGSDTLQEG
+613 PTVKYGSATLQEG
-626 TDYIL
+626 TDYVL
-631 SWKDNAKTG
+631 SWADNTKTG
-640 TSSVTVTGINNYFSS
+640 TGSVTVTGINKYFAS
-655 QSLTFKISAPAPT
+655 QTLTFKISAPAPT
-668 STPTPKPTATP
+668 V
-679 KPKPTATPTPKPTAT
+679 
-694 PKPKPTTT
+694 
-702 PTPKPTATPTTK
+702 
-714 PTATPTPKPTATPTT
+714 
-729 KPTAT
+729 T

-748 ATPTTKPTTPTPK
+748 
-761 PSTTPAPMPSGTPA
+761 STPAPKPSGTPA
-775 PMPSGT
+775 P
-781 PAPNPSGTPAPN
+781 A
-793 PSGTP
+793 
-798 APNPSG
+798 
-804 TPAPVITNLTAPSIK
+804 VVKLTAPAIK
-819 ASASWNSCTL
+819 ASTSWNSCTL

-836 VRNYILYRKTN
+836 AQSYILYRKTN
-847 SGKYTKIKTLNA
+847 SGKYAKIKTLNA
-859 NATSY
+859 NTTSY

-870 MGNKYSYVIR
+870 IGNKYSYVIR

-887 GSIYSPASKAATV
+887 GYIYSPTSKAVTV

-912 TLKGKQTLSWKKIS
+912 TLKGKQILSWKKVP

-932 IYQKKG
+932 LYHKKG
-938 NGSFKKVKTISSKNT
+938 NDSFKKVKTVSARNL
-953 SYTFKTAKNITYSY
+953 SYTFKTSKNTTYSY
-967 RLVPYRTV
+967 RVVPYRTI
-975 NKKVKTGPASAVKTG
+975 NRKAKTGPASAVKTG
-990 KAK
+990 KAR

>member
-25 APGSTVR
+25 APGNIVR

-63 NQERAKKNLNPVTM
+63 NQERAKKNRNPVTM

-96 SHTRPNG
+96 SHIRPNG

-173 TEACTQPANQTVSP
+173 TEACTQPANQSVSP
-187 VISVLPKLIN
+187 VLSVLPRLVN
-197 IHFNEVSPITFT
+197 IHFNVSSPVKFT
-209 EEQKTLAIYIT
+209 EEQKTLTIYAT

-231 DPASFT
+231 DPSSFT
-237 WSTGDPSI
+237 WSTGDPSV

-254 QLKSRGTT
+254 RLKSKGNT
-262 TVSATL
+262 TVTATL
-268 KSCPDKTL
+268 KSCPDKILTADL
-276 STDINAYY
+276 NAYY
-284 DLENSKETSLRYTSS
+284 DLEDSKETSLT
-299 WNYTGNPITFSP
+299 YTGSWKYTGKPITFSP
-311 ELKFHGRTL
+311 VLKFHDRTL
-320 TEGKDYTISFS
+320 TEGKDYTLSFS

-355 NFGIWQINLSQTK
+355 NFGIWQINLSQAE

-418 VSGKGNFTGESNKYF
+418 VSGKGNFTGETNKSF

-480 SYYDNTMA
+480 SYFDNTMA

-516 PLKLSGETIQLA
+516 PLKLSGETIELP
-528 DPNCKSESVTSY
+528 DTNCGNGSVTTF
-540 LRNNLII
+540 LRNHLVI
-547 TYNGTQLISDDFRI
+547 TYNGVQLTSDDYSI
-561 TSVYCSSSNEILDFS
+561 TSLRCSAGNEILGFS
-576 LSYKQ
+576 ISYKQ
-581 NYSGSRH
+581 NYSGTRQ
-588 MTSVKLCDL
+588 MTSVKRCDL

-603 IFNGNAVTPK
+603 IFSGNAVTPK
-613 PAVKYGSDTLQEG
+613 PTVKYGSATLQEG
-626 TDYIL
+626 TDYVL
-631 SWKDNAKTG
+631 SWADNTKTG
-640 TSSVTVTGINNYFSS
+640 TGSVTVTGINKYFAS
-655 QSLTFKISAPAPT
+655 QTLTFKISAPAPT
-668 STPTPKPTATP
+668 VTPTPKPTN
-679 KPKPTATPTPKPTAT
+679 TPTPKPT
-694 PKPKPTTT
+694 
-702 PTPKPTATPTTK
+702 
-714 PTATPTPKPTATPTT
+714 
-729 KPTAT
+729 
-734 PTPKPTATPTPKPT
+734 
-748 ATPTTKPTTPTPK
+748 
-761 PSTTPAPMPSGTPA
+761 STPAPKPSGTPA
-775 PMPSGT
+775 P
-781 PAPNPSGTPAPN
+781 A
-793 PSGTP
+793 
-798 APNPSG
+798 
-804 TPAPVITNLTAPSIK
+804 VVKLTAPAIK
-819 ASASWNSCTL
+819 ASTSWNSCTL

-836 VRNYILYRKTN
+836 ARSYILYRKTN
-847 SGKYTKIKTLNA
+847 SGKYAKIKTLNA
-859 NATSY
+859 NTTSY

-870 MGNKYSYVIR
+870 IGNKYSYVIR

-887 GSIYSPASKAATV
+887 GYIYSPTSKAVTV

-912 TLKGKQTLSWKKIS
+912 TLKGKQILSWKKVP

-932 IYQKKG
+932 LYQKKG
-938 NGSFKKVKTISSKNT
+938 NGSFKKVKTVSARNLN
-953 SYTFKTAKNITYSY
+953 YTFKTSKNTTYSY
-967 RLVPYRTV
+967 RVVPYRTI
-975 NKKVKTGPASAVKTG
+975 NRKAKTGPASAVKTG
-990 KAK
+990 KAR

>member
-1 MNQTK
+1 MNETK
-6 EKKTRYLLWPA
+6 EEKTRHLFWPA

-25 APGSTVR
+25 APVHMVR

-38 QTAVQL
+38 QSTVEL

-63 NQERAKKNLNPVTM
+63 NQERAKKNRNPVTM

-173 TEACTQPANQTVSP
+173 AETCTQPANQNVSP
-187 VISVLPKLIN
+187 VLSVLPRLMN
-197 IHFNEVSPITFT
+197 IHFNVSSPVKFT
-209 EEQKTLAIYIT
+209 EEQKTLTIYAT

-231 DPASFT
+231 DPSSFT
-237 WSTGDPSI
+237 WSTGDPSV

-254 QLKSRGTT
+254 RLKSKGNT
-262 TVSATL
+262 TVTATL
-268 KSCPDKTL
+268 KSCPDKILTADL
-276 STDINAYY
+276 NAYY
-284 DLENSKETSLRYTSS
+284 DLEDSKETSLT
-299 WNYTGNPITFSP
+299 YTGSWKYTGKPITFSP
-311 ELKFHGRTL
+311 VLKFHDRTL
-320 TEGKDYTISFS
+320 TEGKDYTLSFS

-355 NFGIWQINLSQTK
+355 NFGIWQINLSQAE

-418 VSGKGNFTGESNKYF
+418 VSGKGNFTGETNKSF

-480 SYYDNTMA
+480 SYFDNTMA

-516 PLKLSGETIQLA
+516 PLKLSGETIELP
-528 DPNCKSESVTSY
+528 DTNCGNGSVTTF
-540 LRNNLII
+540 LRNHLMI
-547 TYNGTQLISDDFRI
+547 TYNGVQLTSDDYSI
-561 TSVYCSSSNEILDFS
+561 TSLRCSAGNEILGFS
-576 LSYKQ
+576 ISYKQ
-581 NYSGSRH
+581 NYSGTRQ
-588 MTSVKLCDL
+588 MTSVKRCDL

-603 IFNGNAVTPK
+603 IFSGNAVTPK
-613 PAVKYGSDTLQEG
+613 PTVKYGSATLQEG
-626 TDYIL
+626 TDYVL
-631 SWKDNAKTG
+631 SWADNTKTG
-640 TSSVTVTGINNYFSS
+640 TGSVTVTGINKYFAS
-655 QSLTFKISAPAPT
+655 QTLTFKISAPAPT
-668 STPTPKPTATP
+668 VTPTPKPTN
-679 KPKPTATPTPKPTAT
+679 TPTPKPT
-694 PKPKPTTT
+694 
-702 PTPKPTATPTTK
+702 
-714 PTATPTPKPTATPTT
+714 
-729 KPTAT
+729 
-734 PTPKPTATPTPKPT
+734 
-748 ATPTTKPTTPTPK
+748 
-761 PSTTPAPMPSGTPA
+761 STPAPA
-775 PMPSGT
+775 
-781 PAPNPSGTPAPN
+781 
-793 PSGTP
+793 
-798 APNPSG
+798 
-804 TPAPVITNLTAPSIK
+804 VVKLTAPAIK
-819 ASASWNSCTL
+819 ASTSWNSCTL
-829 RWNRINN
+829 RWNRVKNSQ
-836 VRNYILYRKTN
+836 NYILYRKTN
-847 SGKYTKIKTLNA
+847 SGKYAKIKTLNA
-859 NATSY
+859 NTTSY

-870 MGNKYSYVIR
+870 IGNKYSYVIR

-887 GSIYSPASKAATV
+887 GYIYSPTSKAVTV

-912 TLKGKQTLSWKKIS
+912 TLKGKQILSWKKVP

-932 IYQKKG
+932 LYQKKG
-938 NGSFKKVKTISSKNT
+938 NGSFKKVKTVSARNLN
-953 SYTFKTAKNITYSY
+953 YTFKTSKNTTYSY
-967 RLVPYRTV
+967 RVVPYRTI
-975 NKKVKTGPASAVKTG
+975 NRKAKTGPASAVKTG
-990 KAK
+990 KAR

>member
-25 APGSTVR
+25 APGNIVR

-63 NQERAKKNLNPVTM
+63 NQERAKKNRNPVTM

-173 TEACTQPANQTVSP
+173 AETCTQPANQNVSP
-187 VISVLPKLIN
+187 VLSVLPRLMN
-197 IHFNEVSPITFT
+197 IHFNVSSPVKFT
-209 EEQKTLAIYIT
+209 EEQKTLTIYAT

-231 DPASFT
+231 DPSSFT
-237 WSTGDPSI
+237 WSTGDPSV

-254 QLKSRGTT
+254 RLKSKGNT
-262 TVSATL
+262 TVTATL
-268 KSCPDKTL
+268 KSCPDKILTADL
-276 STDINAYY
+276 NAYY
-284 DLENSKETSLRYTSS
+284 DLEDSKETSLT
-299 WNYTGNPITFSP
+299 YTGSWKYTGKPITFSP
-311 ELKFHGRTL
+311 VLKFHNRTL
-320 TEGKDYTISFS
+320 TEGKDYTLSFS

-355 NFGIWQINLSQTK
+355 NFGIWQINLSQAEIA
-368 VTFSQSSYLYTGTPL
+368 FSQSSYLYTGTPL

-418 VSGKGNFTGESNKYF
+418 VSGKGNFTGERNKYF
-433 YIDLTP
+433 CIDLTP

-480 SYYDNTMA
+480 SYFDNTMA

-507 GFSKYFTIN
+507 GFSKYC
-516 PLKLSGETIQLA
+516 ETIELP
-528 DPNCKSESVTSY
+528 DTNCGNGSVTTF
-540 LRNNLII
+540 LRNHLVI
-547 TYNGTQLISDDFRI
+547 TYNGVQLTSDDYSI
-561 TSVYCSSSNEILDFS
+561 TSLRCSAGNEILGFS
-576 LSYKQ
+576 ISYKQ
-581 NYSGSRH
+581 NYSGTRQ
-588 MTSVKLCDL
+588 MTSVKRCDL

-603 IFNGNAVTPK
+603 IFSGNAVTPK
-613 PAVKYGSDTLQEG
+613 PTVKYGSATLQEG
-626 TDYIL
+626 TDYVL
-631 SWKDNAKTG
+631 SWADNTKTG
-640 TSSVTVTGINNYFSS
+640 TGSVTVTGINKYFAS
-655 QSLTFKISAPAPT
+655 QTLTFKISAPAPT
-668 STPTPKPTATP
+668 VTPTPKPTN
-679 KPKPTATPTPKPTAT
+679 TPTPKPT
-694 PKPKPTTT
+694 
-702 PTPKPTATPTTK
+702 
-714 PTATPTPKPTATPTT
+714 
-729 KPTAT
+729 
-734 PTPKPTATPTPKPT
+734 
-748 ATPTTKPTTPTPK
+748 
-761 PSTTPAPMPSGTPA
+761 STPAPA
-775 PMPSGT
+775 
-781 PAPNPSGTPAPN
+781 
-793 PSGTP
+793 
-798 APNPSG
+798 
-804 TPAPVITNLTAPSIK
+804 VVKLTAPAIK
-819 ASASWNSCTL
+819 ASTSWNSCTL
-829 RWNRINN
+829 RWNRVKNSQ
-836 VRNYILYRKTN
+836 NYILYRKTN
-847 SGKYTKIKTLNA
+847 SGKYAKIKTLNA
-859 NATSY
+859 NTTSY

-870 MGNKYSYVIR
+870 IGNKYSYVIR

-887 GSIYSPASKAATV
+887 GYIYSPTSKAVTV

-912 TLKGKQTLSWKKIS
+912 TLKGKQILSWKKVP

-932 IYQKKG
+932 LYQKKG
-938 NGSFKKVKTISSKNT
+938 NGSFKKVKTVSARNLN
-953 SYTFKTAKNITYSY
+953 YTFKTSKNTTYSY
-967 RLVPYRTV
+967 RVVPYRTI
-975 NKKVKTGPASAVKTG
+975 NRKAKTGPASAVKTG
-990 KAK
+990 KAR

>member
-25 APGSTVR
+25 APGNIVR

-63 NQERAKKNLNPVTM
+63 NQERAKKNRNPVTM

-197 IHFNEVSPITFT
+197 IHFNEASPITFT

-254 QLKSRGTT
+254 RLKSRGTT

-276 STDINAYY
+276 SADLNAYY
-284 DLENSKETSLRYTSS
+284 DLENSRETSLRYTSS
-299 WNYTGNPITFSP
+299 WNYTGSPITFSP

-331 NNQNSGVGTFTI
+331 NNRNSGLGSFTI

-349 SGTLTN
+349 SGTLTDD
-355 NFGIWQINLSQTK
+355 FLIRQINLSQSE
-368 VTFSQSSYLYTGTPL
+368 VTFSQSSYLYTGTAL
-383 TPKPTVTWNGIT
+383 TPKPTVTWNGTT

-407 NNAQQGNAYVT
+407 NNDCQGNAYVT
-418 VSGKGNFTGESNKYF
+418 LSGMGNFTGEKNKSF

-439 ITEAEI
+439 ITDAEI
-445 GDIPDYEYAPGKEFK
+445 SDIPDYEYAPGKEFK

-540 LRNNLII
+540 LRNNLVI
-547 TYNGTQLISDDFRI
+547 TYNGTQLTSDDFRI
-561 TSVYCSSSNEILDFS
+561 TSVYYSSSNEILDFS

-613 PAVKYGSDTLQEG
+613 PTVKYGSDTLQEG

-631 SWKDNAKTG
+631 TWKDNAKTG
-640 TSSVTVTGINNYFSS
+640 TGSVTVTGINNYFSS

-668 STPTPKPTATP
+668 STPTPKP
-679 KPKPTATPTPKPTAT
+679 
-694 PKPKPTTT
+694 
-702 PTPKPTATPTTK
+702 
-714 PTATPTPKPTATPTT
+714 
-729 KPTAT
+729 
-734 PTPKPTATPTPKPT
+734 
-748 ATPTTKPTTPTPK
+748 
-761 PSTTPAPMPSGTPA
+761 ST
-775 PMPSGT
+775 
-781 PAPNPSGTPAPN
+781 
-793 PSGTP
+793 
-798 APNPSG
+798 
-804 TPAPVITNLTAPSIK
+804 TPAPVITKLTAPSIK

-836 VRNYILYRKTN
+836 ARNYILYRKTN

-859 NATSY
+859 NTTSY

-870 MGNKYSYVIR
+870 IGNKYSYVIR
-880 ASRKTSS
+880 ASKKTSS
-887 GSIYSPASKAATV
+887 GYIYSPVSKAVTV
-900 KPNLLRPSTKLK
+900 KPNLLRPSIKLK

-953 SYTFKTAKNITYSY
+953 SYTFKTAKNVTYSY

-975 NKKVKTGPASAVKTG
+975 NRKVKTGPASAVKTG

>member
-25 APGSTVR
+25 APGNIVR

-63 NQERAKKNLNPVTM
+63 NQERAKKNRNPVTM

-88 AEELTVYA
+88 AEELTVCA

-103 SICFSAFPYFED
+103 SICFSAFPYFEN

-197 IHFNEVSPITFT
+197 IHFNEASPITFT

-254 QLKSRGTT
+254 RLKSRGTT

-276 STDINAYY
+276 SADLNAYY
-284 DLENSKETSLRYTSS
+284 DLENSRETSLRYTSS
-299 WNYTGNPITFSP
+299 WNYTGSPITFSP

-331 NNQNSGVGTFTI
+331 NNRNSGLGSFTI

-349 SGTLTN
+349 SGTLTDD
-355 NFGIWQINLSQTK
+355 FLIRQINLSQSE
-368 VTFSQSSYLYTGTPL
+368 VTFSQSSYLYTGTAL
-383 TPKPTVTWNGIT
+383 TPKPTVTWNGTT

-407 NNAQQGNAYVT
+407 NNDCQGNAYVT
-418 VSGKGNFTGESNKYF
+418 LSGMGNFTGEKNKSF

-439 ITEAEI
+439 ITDAEI
-445 GDIPDYEYAPGKEFK
+445 SDIPDYEYAPGKEFK

-540 LRNNLII
+540 LRNNLVI
-547 TYNGTQLISDDFRI
+547 TYNGTQLTSDDFRI
-561 TSVYCSSSNEILDFS
+561 TSVYYSSSNEILDFS

-613 PAVKYGSDTLQEG
+613 PTVKYGSDTLQEG

-631 SWKDNAKTG
+631 TWKDNAKTG
-640 TSSVTVTGINNYFSS
+640 TGSVTVTGINNYFSS

-668 STPTPKPTATP
+668 STPTPKP
-679 KPKPTATPTPKPTAT
+679 
-694 PKPKPTTT
+694 
-702 PTPKPTATPTTK
+702 
-714 PTATPTPKPTATPTT
+714 
-729 KPTAT
+729 
-734 PTPKPTATPTPKPT
+734 
-748 ATPTTKPTTPTPK
+748 
-761 PSTTPAPMPSGTPA
+761 ST
-775 PMPSGT
+775 
-781 PAPNPSGTPAPN
+781 
-793 PSGTP
+793 
-798 APNPSG
+798 
-804 TPAPVITNLTAPSIK
+804 TPAPVITKLTAPSIK

-836 VRNYILYRKTN
+836 ARNYILYRKTN
-847 SGKYTKIKTLNA
+847 SGKYAKIKTLNT
-859 NATSY
+859 NTTSY

-870 MGNKYSYVIR
+870 IGNKYSYVIR
-880 ASRKTSS
+880 ASKKTSS
-887 GSIYSPASKAATV
+887 GYIYSPVSKAVTV
-900 KPNLLRPSTKLK
+900 KPNLLRPSIKLK

-938 NGSFKKVKTISSKNT
+938 NGSFKKVKTISYKNT
-953 SYTFKTAKNITYSY
+953 SYTFKTAKNVTYSY

>member
-1 MNQTK
+1 MNETK
-6 EKKTRYLLWPA
+6 EEKTRHLFWPA

-25 APGSTVR
+25 APVHMVR

-38 QTAVQL
+38 QSTVEL

-63 NQERAKKNLNPVTM
+63 NQERAKKNRNPVTM

-173 TEACTQPANQTVSP
+173 AETCTQPANQNVSP
-187 VISVLPKLIN
+187 VLSVLPRLMN
-197 IHFNEVSPITFT
+197 IHFNVSSPVKFT
-209 EEQKTLAIYIT
+209 EEQKTLTIYAT

-231 DPASFT
+231 DPSSFT
-237 WSTGDPSI
+237 WSTGDPSV

-254 QLKSRGTT
+254 RLKSKGNT
-262 TVSATL
+262 TVTATL
-268 KSCPDKTL
+268 KSCPDKILTADL
-276 STDINAYY
+276 NAYY
-284 DLENSKETSLRYTSS
+284 DLEDSKETSLT
-299 WNYTGNPITFSP
+299 YTGSWKYTGKPITFSP
-311 ELKFHGRTL
+311 VLKFHNRTL
-320 TEGKDYTISFS
+320 TEGKDYTLSFS

-355 NFGIWQINLSQTK
+355 NFGIWQINLSQAEIA
-368 VTFSQSSYLYTGTPL
+368 FSQSSYLYTGTPL

-418 VSGKGNFTGESNKYF
+418 VSGKGNFTGERNKYF
-433 YIDLTP
+433 CIDLTP

-480 SYYDNTMA
+480 SYFDNTMA

-516 PLKLSGETIQLA
+516 PLKLSGETIELP
-528 DPNCKSESVTSY
+528 DTNCGNGSVTTF
-540 LRNNLII
+540 LRNHLVI
-547 TYNGTQLISDDFRI
+547 TYNGVQLTSDDYSI
-561 TSVYCSSSNEILDFS
+561 TSLRCSAGNEILGFS
-576 LSYKQ
+576 ISYKQ
-581 NYSGSRH
+581 NYSGTRQ
-588 MTSVKLCDL
+588 MTSVKRCDL

-603 IFNGNAVTPK
+603 IFSGNAVTPK
-613 PAVKYGSDTLQEG
+613 PTVKYGSATLQEG
-626 TDYIL
+626 TDYVL
-631 SWKDNAKTG
+631 SWADNTKTG
-640 TSSVTVTGINNYFSS
+640 TGSVTVTGINKYFAS
-655 QSLTFKISAPAPT
+655 QTLTFKISAPAPT
-668 STPTPKPTATP
+668 VTPTPKPTN
-679 KPKPTATPTPKPTAT
+679 TPTPKPT
-694 PKPKPTTT
+694 
-702 PTPKPTATPTTK
+702 
-714 PTATPTPKPTATPTT
+714 
-729 KPTAT
+729 
-734 PTPKPTATPTPKPT
+734 
-748 ATPTTKPTTPTPK
+748 
-761 PSTTPAPMPSGTPA
+761 STPAPA
-775 PMPSGT
+775 
-781 PAPNPSGTPAPN
+781 
-793 PSGTP
+793 
-798 APNPSG
+798 
-804 TPAPVITNLTAPSIK
+804 VVKLTAPAIK
-819 ASASWNSCTL
+819 ASTSWNSCTL
-829 RWNRINN
+829 RWNRVKNSQ
-836 VRNYILYRKTN
+836 NYILYRKTN
-847 SGKYTKIKTLNA
+847 SGKYAKIKTLNA
-859 NATSY
+859 NTTSY

-870 MGNKYSYVIR
+870 IGNKYSYVIR

-887 GSIYSPASKAATV
+887 GYIYSPTSKAVTV

-912 TLKGKQTLSWKKIS
+912 TLKGKQILSWKKVP

-932 IYQKKG
+932 LYQKKG
-938 NGSFKKVKTISSKNT
+938 NGSFKKVKTVSARNLN
-953 SYTFKTAKNITYSY
+953 YTFKTSKNTTYSY
-967 RLVPYRTV
+967 RVVPYRTI
-975 NKKVKTGPASAVKTG
+975 NRKAKTGPASAVKTG
-990 KAK
+990 KAR

>member
-1 MNQTK
+1 
-6 EKKTRYLLWPA
+6 
-17 LLLLLLLL
+17 
-25 APGSTVR
+25 
-32 VQAASD
+32 
-38 QTAVQL
+38 
-44 KLSQG
+44 
-49 IRRYDYAY
+49 
-57 QVLDLV
+57 
-63 NQERAKKNLNPVTM
+63 M

-149 VSAGIGCYSQNGH
+149 VSVGIGCYSQNGH

-173 TEACTQPANQTVSP
+173 AETCTQPANQNVSP
-187 VISVLPKLIN
+187 VLSVLPRLVN
-197 IHFNEVSPITFT
+197 IHFNVSSPVKFT
-209 EEQKTLAIYIT
+209 EEQKTLTIYAT

-231 DPASFT
+231 DPSSFT
-237 WSTGDPSI
+237 WSTGDPSV

-254 QLKSRGTT
+254 RLKSKGNT
-262 TVSATL
+262 TVTATL
-268 KSCPDKTL
+268 KSCPDKILTADL
-276 STDINAYY
+276 NAYY
-284 DLENSKETSLRYTSS
+284 DLEDSKETSLT
-299 WNYTGNPITFSP
+299 YTGSWKYTGKPITFSP
-311 ELKFHGRTL
+311 VLKFHDRTL
-320 TEGKDYTISFS
+320 TEGKDYTLSFS

-355 NFGIWQINLSQTK
+355 NFGIWQINLSQAE

-418 VSGKGNFTGESNKYF
+418 VSGKGNFTGETNKSF

-480 SYYDNTMA
+480 SYFDNTMA

-516 PLKLSGETIQLA
+516 PLKLSGETIELP
-528 DPNCKSESVTSY
+528 DTNCGNGSVTTF
-540 LRNNLII
+540 LRNHLVI
-547 TYNGTQLISDDFRI
+547 TYDGVQLTSDDYSI
-561 TSVYCSSSNEILDFS
+561 TSLRCSAGNEILGFS
-576 LSYKQ
+576 ISYKQ
-581 NYSGSRH
+581 NYSGTRQ
-588 MTSVKLCDL
+588 MTSVKRCDL

-603 IFNGNAVTPK
+603 IFSGNAVTPK
-613 PAVKYGSDTLQEG
+613 PTVKYGSATLQEG
-626 TDYIL
+626 TDYVL
-631 SWKDNAKTG
+631 SWADNTKTG
-640 TSSVTVTGINNYFSS
+640 TGSVTVTGINKYFAS
-655 QSLTFKISAPAPT
+655 QTLTFKISAPAPT
-668 STPTPKPTATP
+668 V
-679 KPKPTATPTPKPTAT
+679 
-694 PKPKPTTT
+694 
-702 PTPKPTATPTTK
+702 
-714 PTATPTPKPTATPTT
+714 
-729 KPTAT
+729 T

-748 ATPTTKPTTPTPK
+748 NTPTPK
-761 PSTTPAPMPSGTPA
+761 PTSTPAPKPSGTPA
-775 PMPSGT
+775 P
-781 PAPNPSGTPAPN
+781 A
-793 PSGTP
+793 
-798 APNPSG
+798 
-804 TPAPVITNLTAPSIK
+804 VVKLTAPAIK
-819 ASASWNSCTL
+819 ASTSWNSCTL
-829 RWNRINN
+829 RWNRVKNSQ
-836 VRNYILYRKTN
+836 NYILYRKTN
-847 SGKYTKIKTLNA
+847 SGKYAKIKTLNA
-859 NATSY
+859 NTTSY

-870 MGNKYSYVIR
+870 IGNKYSYVIR

-887 GSIYSPASKAATV
+887 GYIYSPTSKAVTV

-912 TLKGKQTLSWKKIS
+912 TLKGKQILSWKKVP

-932 IYQKKG
+932 LYQKKG
-938 NGSFKKVKTISSKNT
+938 NGSFKKVKTVSARNLN
-953 SYTFKTAKNITYSY
+953 YTFKTSKNTTYSY
-967 RLVPYRTV
+967 RVVPYRTI
-975 NKKVKTGPASAVKTG
+975 NRKAKTGPASAVKTG
-990 KAK
+990 KAR

>member
-1 MNQTK
+1 MNETK
-6 EKKTRYLLWPA
+6 EEKTRHLFWPA

-25 APGSTVR
+25 APGNIVR

-63 NQERAKKNLNPVTM
+63 NQERAKKNRNPVTM

-122 NQGTPEEVM
+122 NQGTPEAVM

-149 VSAGIGCYSQNGH
+149 VSVGIGCYSQNGH

-173 TEACTQPANQTVSP
+173 AETCTQPANQNVSP
-187 VISVLPKLIN
+187 VLSVLPRLVN
-197 IHFNEVSPITFT
+197 IHFNVSSPVKFT
-209 EEQKTLAIYIT
+209 EEQKTLTIYAT

-231 DPASFT
+231 DPSSFT
-237 WSTGDPSI
+237 WSTGDPSV

-254 QLKSRGTT
+254 RLKSKGNT
-262 TVSATL
+262 TVTATL
-268 KSCPDKTL
+268 KSCPDKILTADL
-276 STDINAYY
+276 NAYY
-284 DLENSKETSLRYTSS
+284 DLEDSKETSLT
-299 WNYTGNPITFSP
+299 YTGSWKYTGKPITFSP
-311 ELKFHGRTL
+311 VLKFHDRTL
-320 TEGKDYTISFS
+320 TEGKDYTLSFS

-355 NFGIWQINLSQTK
+355 NFGIWQINLSQAE

-418 VSGKGNFTGESNKYF
+418 VSGKGNFTGETNKSF

-480 SYYDNTMA
+480 SYFDNTMA

-516 PLKLSGETIQLA
+516 PLKLSGETIELP
-528 DPNCKSESVTSY
+528 DTNCGNGSVTTF
-540 LRNNLII
+540 LRNHLVI
-547 TYNGTQLISDDFRI
+547 TYNGVQLTSDDYSI
-561 TSVYCSSSNEILDFS
+561 TSLRCSAGNEILGFS
-576 LSYKQ
+576 ISYKQ
-581 NYSGSRH
+581 NYSGTRQ

-603 IFNGNAVTPK
+603 IFSGNAVTPK
-613 PAVKYGSDTLQEG
+613 PTVKYGSATLQEG
-626 TDYIL
+626 TDYVL
-631 SWKDNAKTG
+631 SWADNTKTG
-640 TSSVTVTGINNYFSS
+640 TGSVTITGINKYFAS
-655 QSLTFKISAPAPT
+655 QTLTFKISAPAPT
-668 STPTPKPTATP
+668 VTPTPKPT
-679 KPKPTATPTPKPTAT
+679 
-694 PKPKPTTT
+694 
-702 PTPKPTATPTTK
+702 
-714 PTATPTPKPTATPTT
+714 
-729 KPTAT
+729 
-734 PTPKPTATPTPKPT
+734 
-748 ATPTTKPTTPTPK
+748 
-761 PSTTPAPMPSGTPA
+761 STPAPKPSGTPA
-775 PMPSGT
+775 P
-781 PAPNPSGTPAPN
+781 A
-793 PSGTP
+793 
-798 APNPSG
+798 
-804 TPAPVITNLTAPSIK
+804 VVKLTAPAIK
-819 ASASWNSCTL
+819 ASTSWNSCTL
-829 RWNRINN
+829 RWNRVKNSQ
-836 VRNYILYRKTN
+836 NYILYRKTN
-847 SGKYTKIKTLNA
+847 SGKYVKLKTLNA
-859 NATSY
+859 NTTAY

-870 MGNKYSYVIR
+870 IGNKYSYVIR

-887 GSIYSPASKAATV
+887 GYIYSPTSKAVTV

-912 TLKGKQTLSWKKIS
+912 TLKGKQILSWKKVP

-932 IYQKKG
+932 LYQKKG
-938 NGSFKKVKTISSKNT
+938 NGSFKKVKTVSARNLN
-953 SYTFKTAKNITYSY
+953 YTFKTSKNTTYSY
-967 RLVPYRTV
+967 RVVPYRTI
-975 NKKVKTGPASAVKTG
+975 NRKAKTGPASAVKTG
-990 KAK
+990 KAR

>member
-1 MNQTK
+1 MNETK
-6 EKKTRYLLWPA
+6 EEKTRHLFWPA

-25 APGSTVR
+25 APVHMVR

-38 QTAVQL
+38 QSTVEL

-63 NQERAKKNLNPVTM
+63 NQERAKKNRNPVTM

-173 TEACTQPANQTVSP
+173 AETCTQPANQNVSP
-187 VISVLPKLIN
+187 VLSVLPRLMN
-197 IHFNEVSPITFT
+197 IHFNVSSPVKFT
-209 EEQKTLAIYIT
+209 EEQKTLTIYAT

-231 DPASFT
+231 DPSSFT
-237 WSTGDPSI
+237 WSTGDPSV

-254 QLKSRGTT
+254 RLKSKGNT
-262 TVSATL
+262 TVTATL
-268 KSCPDKTL
+268 KSCPDKILTADL
-276 STDINAYY
+276 NAYY
-284 DLENSKETSLRYTSS
+284 DLEDSKETSLT
-299 WNYTGNPITFSP
+299 YTGSWKYTGKPITFSP
-311 ELKFHGRTL
+311 VLKFHNRTL
-320 TEGKDYTISFS
+320 TEGKDYTLSFS

-355 NFGIWQINLSQTK
+355 NFGIWQINLSQAEIA
-368 VTFSQSSYLYTGTPL
+368 FSQSSYLYTGTPL

-418 VSGKGNFTGESNKYF
+418 VSGKGNFTGETNKSF

-480 SYYDNTMA
+480 SYFDNTMA

-516 PLKLSGETIQLA
+516 PLKLSGETIELP
-528 DPNCKSESVTSY
+528 DTNCGNGSVTTF
-540 LRNNLII
+540 LRNHLVI
-547 TYNGTQLISDDFRI
+547 TYNGVQLTSDDYSI
-561 TSVYCSSSNEILDFS
+561 TSLRCSAGNEILGFS
-576 LSYKQ
+576 ISYKQ
-581 NYSGSRH
+581 NYSGTRQ
-588 MTSVKLCDL
+588 MTSVKRCDL

-603 IFNGNAVTPK
+603 IFSGNAVTPK
-613 PAVKYGSDTLQEG
+613 PTVKYGSATLQEG
-626 TDYIL
+626 TDYVL
-631 SWKDNAKTG
+631 SWADNTKTG
-640 TSSVTVTGINNYFSS
+640 TGSVTVTGINKYFAS
-655 QSLTFKISAPAPT
+655 QTLTFKISAPAPT
-668 STPTPKPTATP
+668 VTPTPKPTN
-679 KPKPTATPTPKPTAT
+679 TPTPKPT
-694 PKPKPTTT
+694 
-702 PTPKPTATPTTK
+702 
-714 PTATPTPKPTATPTT
+714 
-729 KPTAT
+729 
-734 PTPKPTATPTPKPT
+734 
-748 ATPTTKPTTPTPK
+748 
-761 PSTTPAPMPSGTPA
+761 STPAPA
-775 PMPSGT
+775 
-781 PAPNPSGTPAPN
+781 
-793 PSGTP
+793 
-798 APNPSG
+798 
-804 TPAPVITNLTAPSIK
+804 VVKLTAPAIK
-819 ASASWNSCTL
+819 ASTSWNSCTL

-836 VRNYILYRKTN
+836 ARSYILYRKTN
-847 SGKYTKIKTLNA
+847 SGKYVKIKTLNA
-859 NATSY
+859 NTTSY

-870 MGNKYSYVIR
+870 IGNKYSYVIR

-887 GSIYSPASKAATV
+887 GYIYSPTSKAVTV

-912 TLKGKQTLSWKKIS
+912 TLKGKQILSWKKVP

-932 IYQKKG
+932 LYQKKG
-938 NGSFKKVKTISSKNT
+938 NGSFKKVKTVSARNLN
-953 SYTFKTAKNITYSY
+953 YTFKTSKNTTYSY
-967 RLVPYRTV
+967 RVVPYRTI
-975 NKKVKTGPASAVKTG
+975 NRKAKTGPASAVKTG
-990 KAK
+990 KAR

>member
-25 APGSTVR
+25 APGNIVR

-63 NQERAKKNLNPVTM
+63 NQERAKKNRNPVTM

-173 TEACTQPANQTVSP
+173 AETCTQPANQNVSP
-187 VISVLPKLIN
+187 VLSVLPRLMN
-197 IHFNEVSPITFT
+197 IHFNVSSPVKFT
-209 EEQKTLAIYIT
+209 EEQKTLTIYAT

-231 DPASFT
+231 DPSSFT
-237 WSTGDPSI
+237 WSTGDPSV

-254 QLKSRGTT
+254 RLKSKGNT
-262 TVSATL
+262 TVTATL
-268 KSCPDKTL
+268 KSCPDKILTADL
-276 STDINAYY
+276 NAYY
-284 DLENSKETSLRYTSS
+284 DLEDSKETSLT
-299 WNYTGNPITFSP
+299 YTGSWKYTGKPITFSP
-311 ELKFHGRTL
+311 VLKFHNRTL
-320 TEGKDYTISFS
+320 TEGKDYTLSFS

-355 NFGIWQINLSQTK
+355 NFGIWQINLSQAEIA
-368 VTFSQSSYLYTGTPL
+368 FSQSSYLYTGTPL

-418 VSGKGNFTGESNKYF
+418 VSGKGNFTGERNKYF

-480 SYYDNTMA
+480 SYFDNTMA

-516 PLKLSGETIQLA
+516 PLKLSGETIELP
-528 DPNCKSESVTSY
+528 DTNCGNGSVTTF
-540 LRNNLII
+540 LRNHLVI
-547 TYNGTQLISDDFRI
+547 TYNGVQLTSDDYSI
-561 TSVYCSSSNEILDFS
+561 TSLRCSAGNEILGFS
-576 LSYKQ
+576 ISYKQ
-581 NYSGSRH
+581 NYSGTRQ
-588 MTSVKLCDL
+588 MTSVKRCDL

-603 IFNGNAVTPK
+603 IFSGNAVTPK
-613 PAVKYGSDTLQEG
+613 PTVKYGSATLQEG
-626 TDYIL
+626 TDYVL
-631 SWKDNAKTG
+631 SWADNTKTG
-640 TSSVTVTGINNYFSS
+640 TGSVTVTGINKYFAS
-655 QSLTFKISAPAPT
+655 QTLTFKISAPAPT
-668 STPTPKPTATP
+668 VTPTPKPTN
-679 KPKPTATPTPKPTAT
+679 TPTPKPT
-694 PKPKPTTT
+694 
-702 PTPKPTATPTTK
+702 
-714 PTATPTPKPTATPTT
+714 
-729 KPTAT
+729 
-734 PTPKPTATPTPKPT
+734 
-748 ATPTTKPTTPTPK
+748 
-761 PSTTPAPMPSGTPA
+761 STPAPA
-775 PMPSGT
+775 
-781 PAPNPSGTPAPN
+781 
-793 PSGTP
+793 
-798 APNPSG
+798 
-804 TPAPVITNLTAPSIK
+804 VVKLTAPAIK
-819 ASASWNSCTL
+819 ASTSWNSCTL

-836 VRNYILYRKTN
+836 AQSYILYRKTN
-847 SGKYTKIKTLNA
+847 SGKYAKIKTLNA
-859 NATSY
+859 NTTSY

-870 MGNKYSYVIR
+870 IGNKYSYVIR

-887 GSIYSPASKAATV
+887 GYIYSPTSKAVTV

-912 TLKGKQTLSWKKIS
+912 TLKGKQIISWKKVP

-932 IYQKKG
+932 LYQKKG
-938 NGSFKKVKTISSKNT
+938 NGSFKKVKTVSARNL
-953 SYTFKTAKNITYSY
+953 SYTFKTSKNTTYSY
-967 RLVPYRTV
+967 RVVPYRTI
-975 NKKVKTGPASAVKTG
+975 NRKAKTGPASAVKTG
-990 KAK
+990 KAR

>member
-25 APGSTVR
+25 APGNIVR

-63 NQERAKKNLNPVTM
+63 NQERAKKNRNPVTM

-173 TEACTQPANQTVSP
+173 AETCTQPANQNVSP
-187 VISVLPKLIN
+187 VLSVLPRLMN
-197 IHFNEVSPITFT
+197 IHFNVSSPVKFT
-209 EEQKTLAIYIT
+209 EEQKTLTIYAT

-231 DPASFT
+231 DPSSFT
-237 WSTGDPSI
+237 WSTGDPSV

-254 QLKSRGTT
+254 RLKSKGNT
-262 TVSATL
+262 TVTATL
-268 KSCPDKTL
+268 KSCPDKILTADL
-276 STDINAYY
+276 NACY
-284 DLENSKETSLRYTSS
+284 DLEDSKETSLT
-299 WNYTGNPITFSP
+299 YTGSWKYTGKPITFSP
-311 ELKFHGRTL
+311 VLKFHNRTL
-320 TEGKDYTISFS
+320 TEGKDYTLSFS

-355 NFGIWQINLSQTK
+355 NFGIWQINLSQAEIA
-368 VTFSQSSYLYTGTPL
+368 FSQSSYLYTGTPL

-418 VSGKGNFTGESNKYF
+418 VSGKGNFTGERNKYF

-480 SYYDNTMA
+480 SYFDNTMA

-516 PLKLSGETIQLA
+516 PLKLSGETIELP
-528 DPNCKSESVTSY
+528 DTNCGNGSVTTF
-540 LRNNLII
+540 LRNHLVI
-547 TYNGTQLISDDFRI
+547 TYNGVQLTSDDYSI
-561 TSVYCSSSNEILDFS
+561 TSLRCSAGNEILGFS
-576 LSYKQ
+576 ISYKQ
-581 NYSGSRH
+581 NYSGTRQ
-588 MTSVKLCDL
+588 MTSVKRCDL

-603 IFNGNAVTPK
+603 IFSGNAVTPK
-613 PAVKYGSDTLQEG
+613 PTVKYGSATLQEG
-626 TDYIL
+626 TDYVL
-631 SWKDNAKTG
+631 SWADNTKTG
-640 TSSVTVTGINNYFSS
+640 TGSVTVTGINKYFAS
-655 QSLTFKISAPAPT
+655 QTLTFKISAPAPT
-668 STPTPKPTATP
+668 VTPTPKPTN
-679 KPKPTATPTPKPTAT
+679 TPTPKPT
-694 PKPKPTTT
+694 
-702 PTPKPTATPTTK
+702 
-714 PTATPTPKPTATPTT
+714 
-729 KPTAT
+729 
-734 PTPKPTATPTPKPT
+734 
-748 ATPTTKPTTPTPK
+748 
-761 PSTTPAPMPSGTPA
+761 STPAPA
-775 PMPSGT
+775 
-781 PAPNPSGTPAPN
+781 
-793 PSGTP
+793 
-798 APNPSG
+798 
-804 TPAPVITNLTAPSIK
+804 VVKLTAPAIK
-819 ASASWNSCTL
+819 ASTSWNSCTL
-829 RWNRINN
+829 RWNRVKNSQ
-836 VRNYILYRKTN
+836 NYILYRKTN
-847 SGKYTKIKTLNA
+847 SGKYAKIKTLNA
-859 NATSY
+859 NTTSY

-870 MGNKYSYVIR
+870 IGNKYSYVIR

-887 GSIYSPASKAATV
+887 GYIYSPTSKAVTV

-912 TLKGKQTLSWKKIS
+912 TLKGKQILSWKKVP

-932 IYQKKG
+932 LYQKKG
-938 NGSFKKVKTISSKNT
+938 NGSFKKVKTVSARNLN
-953 SYTFKTAKNITYSY
+953 YTFKTSKNTTYSY
-967 RLVPYRTV
+967 RVVPYRTI
-975 NKKVKTGPASAVKTG
+975 NRKAKTGPASAVKTG
-990 KAK
+990 KAR

>member
-1 MNQTK
+1 MNETK
-6 EKKTRYLLWPA
+6 EEKTRHLFWPA

-25 APGSTVR
+25 APVHMVR

-38 QTAVQL
+38 QSTVEL

-63 NQERAKKNLNPVTM
+63 NQERAKKNRNPVTM

-173 TEACTQPANQTVSP
+173 AETCTQPANQNVSP
-187 VISVLPKLIN
+187 VLSVLPRLMN
-197 IHFNEVSPITFT
+197 IHFNVSSPVKFT
-209 EEQKTLAIYIT
+209 EEQKTLTIYAT

-231 DPASFT
+231 DPSSFT
-237 WSTGDPSI
+237 WSTGDPSV

-254 QLKSRGTT
+254 RLKSKGNT
-262 TVSATL
+262 TVTATL
-268 KSCPDKTL
+268 KSCPDKILTADL
-276 STDINAYY
+276 NAYY
-284 DLENSKETSLRYTSS
+284 DLEDSKETSLT
-299 WNYTGNPITFSP
+299 YTGSWKYTGKPITFSP
-311 ELKFHGRTL
+311 VLKFHDRTL
-320 TEGKDYTISFS
+320 TEGKDYTLSFS

-355 NFGIWQINLSQTK
+355 NFGIWQINLSQAE

-418 VSGKGNFTGESNKYF
+418 VSGKGNFTGETNKSF

-480 SYYDNTMA
+480 SYFDNTMA

-516 PLKLSGETIQLA
+516 PLKLSGETIELP
-528 DPNCKSESVTSY
+528 DTNCGNGSVTTF
-540 LRNNLII
+540 LRNHLVI
-547 TYNGTQLISDDFRI
+547 TYNGVQLTSDDYSI
-561 TSVYCSSSNEILDFS
+561 TSLRCSAGNEILGFS
-576 LSYKQ
+576 ISYKQ
-581 NYSGSRH
+581 NYSGTRQ
-588 MTSVKLCDL
+588 MTSVKRCDL

-603 IFNGNAVTPK
+603 IFSGNAVTPK
-613 PAVKYGSDTLQEG
+613 PTVKYGSATLQEG
-626 TDYIL
+626 TDYVL
-631 SWKDNAKTG
+631 SWAYNTKTG
-640 TSSVTVTGINNYFSS
+640 TGSVTVTGINKYFAS
-655 QSLTFKISAPAPT
+655 QTLTFKISAPSPT
-668 STPTPKPTATP
+668 V
-679 KPKPTATPTPKPTAT
+679 
-694 PKPKPTTT
+694 
-702 PTPKPTATPTTK
+702 
-714 PTATPTPKPTATPTT
+714 
-729 KPTAT
+729 T

-748 ATPTTKPTTPTPK
+748 N
-761 PSTTPAPMPSGTPA
+761 TPAPA
-775 PMPSGT
+775 
-781 PAPNPSGTPAPN
+781 
-793 PSGTP
+793 
-798 APNPSG
+798 
-804 TPAPVITNLTAPSIK
+804 VVKLTAPAIK
-819 ASASWNSCTL
+819 ASTSWNSCTL
-829 RWNRINN
+829 RWNRVKNSQ
-836 VRNYILYRKTN
+836 NYILYRKTN
-847 SGKYTKIKTLNA
+847 SGKYAKIKTLNA
-859 NATSY
+859 NTTSY

-870 MGNKYSYVIR
+870 IGNKYSYVIR

-887 GSIYSPASKAATV
+887 GYIYSPTSKAVTV

-912 TLKGKQTLSWKKIS
+912 TLKGKQILSWKKVP

-932 IYQKKG
+932 LYQKKG
-938 NGSFKKVKTISSKNT
+938 NGSFKKVKTVSARNLN
-953 SYTFKTAKNITYSY
+953 YTFKTSKNTTYSY
-967 RLVPYRTV
+967 RVVPYRTI
-975 NKKVKTGPASAVKTG
+975 NRKAKTGPASAVKTG
-990 KAK
+990 KAR

>member
-25 APGSTVR
+25 APGNIVR

-63 NQERAKKNLNPVTM
+63 NQERAKKNRNPVTM

-88 AEELTVYA
+88 AEELTVCA

-103 SICFSAFPYFED
+103 SICFSAFPYFEN

-197 IHFNEVSPITFT
+197 IHFNEASPITFT

-254 QLKSRGTT
+254 RLKSRGTT

-276 STDINAYY
+276 SADLNAYY
-284 DLENSKETSLRYTSS
+284 DLENSRETSLRYTSS
-299 WNYTGNPITFSP
+299 WN
-311 ELKFHGRTL
+311 
-320 TEGKDYTISFS
+320 
-331 NNQNSGVGTFTI
+331 
-343 TGLGLY
+343 
-349 SGTLTN
+349 
-355 NFGIWQINLSQTK
+355 
-368 VTFSQSSYLYTGTPL
+368 YTGTPL

-418 VSGKGNFTGESNKYF
+418 VSGKGNFTGENNKYF

-540 LRNNLII
+540 LRNNLVI
-547 TYNGTQLISDDFRI
+547 TYNGTQLTSDDFRI
-561 TSVYCSSSNEILDFS
+561 TSVYYSSSNEILDFS

-613 PAVKYGSDTLQEG
+613 PTVKYGSDTLQEG

-631 SWKDNAKTG
+631 TWKDNAKTG
-640 TSSVTVTGINNYFSS
+640 TGSVTVTGINNYFSS

-679 KPKPTATPTPKPTAT
+679 TPKPTAT
-694 PKPKPTTT
+694 PV
-702 PTPKPTATPTTK
+702 
-714 PTATPTPKPTATPTT
+714 
-729 KPTAT
+729 
-734 PTPKPTATPTPKPT
+734 
-748 ATPTTKPTTPTPK
+748 PK

-775 PMPSGT
+775 P
-781 PAPNPSGTPAPN
+781 
-793 PSGTP
+793 
-798 APNPSG
+798 
-804 TPAPVITNLTAPSIK
+804 VITKLTAPSIK

-829 RWNRINN
+829 RWNHINN
-836 VRNYILYRKTN
+836 ARNYILYRKTN

-859 NATSY
+859 NTTSY

-870 MGNKYSYVIR
+870 IGNKYSYVIR
-880 ASRKTSS
+880 ASKKTSS
-887 GSIYSPASKAATV
+887 GYIYSPVSKAVTV

-912 TLKGKQTLSWKKIS
+912 TFKGKQTLSWKKIP

-953 SYTFKTAKNITYSY
+953 SYTFKTAKNVTYSY

>member
-25 APGSTVR
+25 APGNIVR

-63 NQERAKKNLNPVTM
+63 NQERAKKNRNPVTM

-173 TEACTQPANQTVSP
+173 AETCTQPVNQSVSP
-187 VISVLPKLIN
+187 VLSVLPRLVN
-197 IHFNEVSPITFT
+197 IHFNVSSPVKFT
-209 EEQKTLAIYIT
+209 EEQKTLTIYAT

-231 DPASFT
+231 DPSSFT
-237 WSTGDPSI
+237 WSTGDPSV

-254 QLKSRGTT
+254 RLKSKGNT
-262 TVSATL
+262 TVTATL
-268 KSCPDKTL
+268 KSCPDKILTADL
-276 STDINAYY
+276 NAYY
-284 DLENSKETSLRYTSS
+284 DLEDSKETSLT
-299 WNYTGNPITFSP
+299 YTGSWKYTGKPITFSP
-311 ELKFHGRTL
+311 VLKFHNRTL
-320 TEGKDYTISFS
+320 TEGKDYTLSFS

-355 NFGIWQINLSQTK
+355 NFGIWQINLSQAEIA
-368 VTFSQSSYLYTGTPL
+368 FSQSSYLYTGTPL

-418 VSGKGNFTGESNKYF
+418 VSGKGNFTGERNKYF

-480 SYYDNTMA
+480 SYFDNTMA

-516 PLKLSGETIQLA
+516 PLKLSGETIELP
-528 DPNCKSESVTSY
+528 DTNCGNGSVTTF
-540 LRNNLII
+540 LRNHLVI
-547 TYNGTQLISDDFRI
+547 TYNGVQLTSDDYSI
-561 TSVYCSSSNEILDFS
+561 TSLRCSAGNEILGFS
-576 LSYKQ
+576 ISYKQ
-581 NYSGSRH
+581 NYSGTRQ

-603 IFNGNAVTPK
+603 IFSGNAVTPK
-613 PAVKYGSDTLQEG
+613 PTVKYGSATLQEG
-626 TDYIL
+626 TDYVL
-631 SWKDNAKTG
+631 SWADNTKTG
-640 TSSVTVTGINNYFSS
+640 TGSVTVTGINKYFAS
-655 QSLTFKISAPAPT
+655 QTLTFKISAPAPT
-668 STPTPKPTATP
+668 VTPTPKPTN
-679 KPKPTATPTPKPTAT
+679 TPTPKPT
-694 PKPKPTTT
+694 
-702 PTPKPTATPTTK
+702 
-714 PTATPTPKPTATPTT
+714 
-729 KPTAT
+729 
-734 PTPKPTATPTPKPT
+734 
-748 ATPTTKPTTPTPK
+748 
-761 PSTTPAPMPSGTPA
+761 STPAPKPSGTPA
-775 PMPSGT
+775 P
-781 PAPNPSGTPAPN
+781 A
-793 PSGTP
+793 
-798 APNPSG
+798 
-804 TPAPVITNLTAPSIK
+804 VVKLTAPAIK
-819 ASASWNSCTL
+819 ASTSWNSCTL
-829 RWNRINN
+829 RWNRVKNSQ
-836 VRNYILYRKTN
+836 NYILYRKTN
-847 SGKYTKIKTLNA
+847 SGKYVKLKTLNA
-859 NATSY
+859 NTTAY

-870 MGNKYSYVIR
+870 IGNKYSYVIR

-887 GSIYSPASKAATV
+887 GYIYSPTSKAVTV

-912 TLKGKQTLSWKKIS
+912 TLKGKQILSWKKVP

-932 IYQKKG
+932 LYQKKG
-938 NGSFKKVKTISSKNT
+938 NGSFKKVKTVSARNLN
-953 SYTFKTAKNITYSY
+953 YTFKTSKNTTYSY
-967 RLVPYRTV
+967 RVVPYRTI
-975 NKKVKTGPASAVKTG
+975 NRKAKTGPASAVKTG
-990 KAK
+990 KAR

>member
-1 MNQTK
+1 MNETK
-6 EKKTRYLLWPA
+6 EEKTRHLFWPA

-25 APGSTVR
+25 APVHMVR

-38 QTAVQL
+38 QSTVEL

-63 NQERAKKNLNPVTM
+63 NQERAKKNRNPVTM

-173 TEACTQPANQTVSP
+173 AETCTQPANQNVSP
-187 VISVLPKLIN
+187 VLSVLPRLMN
-197 IHFNEVSPITFT
+197 IHFNVSSPVKFT
-209 EEQKTLAIYIT
+209 EEQKTLTIYAT

-231 DPASFT
+231 DPSSFT
-237 WSTGDPSI
+237 WSTGDPSV

-254 QLKSRGTT
+254 RLKSKGNT
-262 TVSATL
+262 TVTATL
-268 KSCPDKTL
+268 KSCPDKILTADL
-276 STDINAYY
+276 NAYY
-284 DLENSKETSLRYTSS
+284 DLEDSKETSLT
-299 WNYTGNPITFSP
+299 YTGSWKYTGKPITFSP
-311 ELKFHGRTL
+311 VLKFHNRTL
-320 TEGKDYTISFS
+320 TEGKDYTLSFS

-355 NFGIWQINLSQTK
+355 NFGIWQINLSQAEIA
-368 VTFSQSSYLYTGTPL
+368 FSQSSYLYTGTPL

-418 VSGKGNFTGESNKYF
+418 VSGKGNFTGERNKYF

-480 SYYDNTMA
+480 SYFDNTMA

-516 PLKLSGETIQLA
+516 PLKLSGETIELP
-528 DPNCKSESVTSY
+528 DTNCGNGSVTTF
-540 LRNNLII
+540 LRNHLVI
-547 TYNGTQLISDDFRI
+547 TYNGVQLTSDDYSI
-561 TSVYCSSSNEILDFS
+561 TSLRCSAGNEILGFS
-576 LSYKQ
+576 ISYKQ
-581 NYSGSRH
+581 NYSGTRQ
-588 MTSVKLCDL
+588 MTSVKRCDL

-603 IFNGNAVTPK
+603 IFSGNAVTPK
-613 PAVKYGSDTLQEG
+613 PTVKYGSATLQEG
-626 TDYIL
+626 TDYVL
-631 SWKDNAKTG
+631 SWADNTKTG
-640 TSSVTVTGINNYFSS
+640 TGSVTVTGINKYFAS
-655 QSLTFKISAPAPT
+655 QTLTFKISAPAPT
-668 STPTPKPTATP
+668 V
-679 KPKPTATPTPKPTAT
+679 
-694 PKPKPTTT
+694 
-702 PTPKPTATPTTK
+702 
-714 PTATPTPKPTATPTT
+714 
-729 KPTAT
+729 T

-748 ATPTTKPTTPTPK
+748 NTPTPK
-761 PSTTPAPMPSGTPA
+761 PTSTPAPA
-775 PMPSGT
+775 
-781 PAPNPSGTPAPN
+781 
-793 PSGTP
+793 
-798 APNPSG
+798 
-804 TPAPVITNLTAPSIK
+804 VVKLTAPAIK
-819 ASASWNSCTL
+819 ASTSWNSCTL

-836 VRNYILYRKTN
+836 AQSYILYRKTN
-847 SGKYTKIKTLNA
+847 SGKYVKLKTLNA
-859 NATSY
+859 NTTAY

-870 MGNKYSYVIR
+870 IGNKYSYVIR

-887 GSIYSPASKAATV
+887 GYIYSPTSKAVTV

-912 TLKGKQTLSWKKIS
+912 TLKGKQIISWKKVP

-932 IYQKKG
+932 LYQKKG
-938 NGSFKKVKTISSKNT
+938 NGSFKKVKTVSARNLN
-953 SYTFKTAKNITYSY
+953 YTFKTSKNTTYSY
-967 RLVPYRTV
+967 RVVPYRTI
-975 NKKVKTGPASAVKTG
+975 NRKAKTGPASAVKTG
-990 KAK
+990 KAR

>member
-25 APGSTVR
+25 APGNIVR

-63 NQERAKKNLNPVTM
+63 NQERAKKNRNPVTM

-173 TEACTQPANQTVSP
+173 AETCTQPANQNVSP
-187 VISVLPKLIN
+187 VLSVLPRLMN
-197 IHFNEVSPITFT
+197 IHFNVSSPVKFT
-209 EEQKTLAIYIT
+209 EEQKTLTIYAT

-231 DPASFT
+231 DPSSFT
-237 WSTGDPSI
+237 WSTGDPSV

-254 QLKSRGTT
+254 RLKSKGNT
-262 TVSATL
+262 TVTATL
-268 KSCPDKTL
+268 KSCPDKILTADL
-276 STDINAYY
+276 NAYY
-284 DLENSKETSLRYTSS
+284 DLEDSKETSLT
-299 WNYTGNPITFSP
+299 YTGSWKYTGKPITFSP
-311 ELKFHGRTL
+311 VLKFHDRTL
-320 TEGKDYTISFS
+320 TEGKDYTLSFS

-355 NFGIWQINLSQTK
+355 NFGIWQINLSQAE

-418 VSGKGNFTGESNKYF
+418 VSGKGNFTGETNKSF

-480 SYYDNTMA
+480 SYFDNTMA

-516 PLKLSGETIQLA
+516 PLKLSGETIELP
-528 DPNCKSESVTSY
+528 DTNCGNGSVTTF
-540 LRNNLII
+540 LRNHLVI
-547 TYNGTQLISDDFRI
+547 TYNGVQLTSDDYSI
-561 TSVYCSSSNEILDFS
+561 TSLRCSAGNEILGFS
-576 LSYKQ
+576 ISYKQ
-581 NYSGSRH
+581 NYSGTRQ
-588 MTSVKLCDL
+588 MTSVKRCDL

-603 IFNGNAVTPK
+603 IFSGNAVTPK
-613 PAVKYGSDTLQEG
+613 PTVKYGSATLQEG
-626 TDYIL
+626 TDYVL
-631 SWKDNAKTG
+631 SWADNTKTG
-640 TSSVTVTGINNYFSS
+640 TGSVTVTGINKYFAS
-655 QSLTFKISAPAPT
+655 QTLTFKISAPAPT
-668 STPTPKPTATP
+668 VTPTPKPTN
-679 KPKPTATPTPKPTAT
+679 TPTPKPT
-694 PKPKPTTT
+694 
-702 PTPKPTATPTTK
+702 
-714 PTATPTPKPTATPTT
+714 
-729 KPTAT
+729 
-734 PTPKPTATPTPKPT
+734 
-748 ATPTTKPTTPTPK
+748 
-761 PSTTPAPMPSGTPA
+761 STPAPKPSGTPA
-775 PMPSGT
+775 P
-781 PAPNPSGTPAPN
+781 A
-793 PSGTP
+793 
-798 APNPSG
+798 
-804 TPAPVITNLTAPSIK
+804 VVKLTAPAIK
-819 ASASWNSCTL
+819 ASTSWNSCTL

-836 VRNYILYRKTN
+836 ARSYILYRKTN
-847 SGKYTKIKTLNA
+847 SGKYAKIKTLNA
-859 NATSY
+859 NTTSY

-870 MGNKYSYVIR
+870 IGNKYSYVIR

-887 GSIYSPASKAATV
+887 GYIYSPTSKAVTV

-912 TLKGKQTLSWKKIS
+912 TLKGKQILSWKKVP

-932 IYQKKG
+932 LYQKKG
-938 NGSFKKVKTISSKNT
+938 NGSFKKVKTVSARNLN
-953 SYTFKTAKNITYSY
+953 YTFKTSKNTTYSY
-967 RLVPYRTV
+967 RVVPYRTI
-975 NKKVKTGPASAVKTG
+975 NRKAKTGPASAVKTG
-990 KAK
+990 KAR

>member
-25 APGSTVR
+25 APGNIVR

-63 NQERAKKNLNPVTM
+63 NQERAKKNRNPVTM

-197 IHFNEVSPITFT
+197 IHFNEASPITFT

-220 CNGFSYMSSSL
+220 CNGFSPMSSSL

-254 QLKSRGTT
+254 RLKSRGTT

-276 STDINAYY
+276 SADLNAYY
-284 DLENSKETSLRYTSS
+284 DLENSRETSLRYTSS
-299 WNYTGNPITFSP
+299 WNYTGSPITFSP

-349 SGTLTN
+349 SGTLTDD
-355 NFGIWQINLSQTK
+355 FLIRQINLSQSE
-368 VTFSQSSYLYTGTPL
+368 VTFSQSSYLYTGTAL
-383 TPKPTVTWNGIT
+383 TPKPTVTWNGTT

-407 NNAQQGNAYVT
+407 NNDCQGNAYVT
-418 VSGKGNFTGESNKYF
+418 LSGMGNFTGEKNKSF

-439 ITEAEI
+439 ITDAEVS
-445 GDIPDYEYAPGKEFK
+445 DIPDYEYAPGKEFK

-466 LNGVTLKKDVDYTL
+466 LNGVTLKKDIDYTL
-480 SYYDNTMA
+480 SYFNNTRA
-488 SSRTNRPRV
+488 SSGTNRPRV

-516 PLKLSGETIQLA
+516 PLKISGETIQLA

-547 TYNGTQLISDDFRI
+547 TYNGTQLTSDDFRI

-588 MTSVKLCDL
+588 MTSIKLCDL
-597 SDIPEQ
+597 SDIAEQ

-613 PAVKYGSDTLQEG
+613 PTVKYGSDTLQEG

-631 SWKDNAKTG
+631 TWKDNAKTG
-640 TSSVTVTGINNYFSS
+640 TGSVTVTGINNYFSS

-668 STPTPKPTATP
+668 STPTPKP
-679 KPKPTATPTPKPTAT
+679 
-694 PKPKPTTT
+694 
-702 PTPKPTATPTTK
+702 
-714 PTATPTPKPTATPTT
+714 
-729 KPTAT
+729 
-734 PTPKPTATPTPKPT
+734 
-748 ATPTTKPTTPTPK
+748 
-761 PSTTPAPMPSGTPA
+761 ST
-775 PMPSGT
+775 
-781 PAPNPSGTPAPN
+781 
-793 PSGTP
+793 
-798 APNPSG
+798 
-804 TPAPVITNLTAPSIK
+804 TPAPVITKLTAPSIK

-836 VRNYILYRKTN
+836 ARNYILYRKTN
-847 SGKYTKIKTLNA
+847 SGKYAKIKTLNA
-859 NATSY
+859 NTTSY

-870 MGNKYSYVIR
+870 IGNKYSYVIR
-880 ASRKTSS
+880 ASKKTSS
-887 GSIYSPASKAATV
+887 GYIYSPVSKAVTV
-900 KPNLLRPSTKLK
+900 KPNLLRPSIKLK

-938 NGSFKKVKTISSKNT
+938 NGSFKKVKTISYKNT
-953 SYTFKTAKNITYSY
+953 SYTFKTAKNVTYSY

>member
-1 MNQTK
+1 MNETK
-6 EKKTRYLLWPA
+6 EEKTRHLFWPA

-25 APGSTVR
+25 APVHMVR

-38 QTAVQL
+38 QSTVEL

-63 NQERAKKNLNPVTM
+63 NQERAKKNRNPVTM

-96 SHTRPNG
+96 SHIRPNG

-173 TEACTQPANQTVSP
+173 TEACTQPANQNVSP
-187 VISVLPKLIN
+187 VLSVLPRLVN
-197 IHFNEVSPITFT
+197 IHFNVSSPVKFT
-209 EEQKTLAIYIT
+209 EEQKTLTIYAT

-231 DPASFT
+231 DPSSFT
-237 WSTGDPSI
+237 WSTGDPSV

-254 QLKSRGTT
+254 RLKSKGNT
-262 TVSATL
+262 TVTATL
-268 KSCPDKTL
+268 KSCPDKILTADL
-276 STDINAYY
+276 NAYY
-284 DLENSKETSLRYTSS
+284 DLEDSKETSLT
-299 WNYTGNPITFSP
+299 YTGSWKYTGKPITFSP
-311 ELKFHGRTL
+311 VLKFHDRTL
-320 TEGKDYTISFS
+320 TEGKDYTLSFS

-355 NFGIWQINLSQTK
+355 NFGIWQISLSQAE

-418 VSGKGNFTGESNKYF
+418 VSGKGNFTGETIKSF

-480 SYYDNTMA
+480 SYFDNTMA

-516 PLKLSGETIQLA
+516 PLKLSGETIELP
-528 DPNCKSESVTSY
+528 DTNCGNGSVTTF
-540 LRNNLII
+540 LRNHLVI
-547 TYNGTQLISDDFRI
+547 TYNGVQLTSDDYSI
-561 TSVYCSSSNEILDFS
+561 TSLRCSAGNEILGFS
-576 LSYKQ
+576 ISYKQ
-581 NYSGSRH
+581 NYSGTRQ
-588 MTSVKLCDL
+588 MTSVKRCDL

-603 IFNGNAVTPK
+603 IFSGNAVTPK
-613 PAVKYGSDTLQEG
+613 PTVKYGSATLQEG
-626 TDYIL
+626 TDYVL
-631 SWKDNAKTG
+631 SWADNTKTG
-640 TSSVTVTGINNYFSS
+640 TGSVTVTGINKYFAS
-655 QSLTFKISAPAPT
+655 QTLTFKISAPAPT
-668 STPTPKPTATP
+668 V
-679 KPKPTATPTPKPTAT
+679 
-694 PKPKPTTT
+694 
-702 PTPKPTATPTTK
+702 
-714 PTATPTPKPTATPTT
+714 
-729 KPTAT
+729 T

-748 ATPTTKPTTPTPK
+748 
-761 PSTTPAPMPSGTPA
+761 STPAPKPSGTPA
-775 PMPSGT
+775 P
-781 PAPNPSGTPAPN
+781 A
-793 PSGTP
+793 
-798 APNPSG
+798 
-804 TPAPVITNLTAPSIK
+804 VVKLTAPAIK
-819 ASASWNSCTL
+819 ASTSWNSCTL

-836 VRNYILYRKTN
+836 AQSYILYRKTN
-847 SGKYTKIKTLNA
+847 SGKYAKIKTLNA
-859 NATSY
+859 NTTSY

-870 MGNKYSYVIR
+870 IGNKYSYVIR

-887 GSIYSPASKAATV
+887 GYIYSPTSKAVTV

-912 TLKGKQTLSWKKIS
+912 TLKGKQILSWKKVP

-932 IYQKKG
+932 LYQKKG
-938 NGSFKKVKTISSKNT
+938 NDSFKKVKTVSARNL
-953 SYTFKTAKNITYSY
+953 SYTFKTSKNTTYSY
-967 RLVPYRTV
+967 RVVPYRTI
-975 NKKVKTGPASAVKTG
+975 NRKAKTGPASAVKTG
-990 KAK
+990 KAR

>member
-25 APGSTVR
+25 APGNIVR

-63 NQERAKKNLNPVTM
+63 NQERAKKNRNPVTM

-173 TEACTQPANQTVSP
+173 AETCTQPVNQSVSP
-187 VISVLPKLIN
+187 VLSVLPRLVN
-197 IHFNEVSPITFT
+197 IHFNVSSPVKFT
-209 EEQKTLAIYIT
+209 EEQKTLTIYAT

-231 DPASFT
+231 DPSSFT
-237 WSTGDPSI
+237 WSTGDPSV

-254 QLKSRGTT
+254 RLKSKGNT
-262 TVSATL
+262 TVTATL
-268 KSCPDKTL
+268 KSCPDKILTADL
-276 STDINAYY
+276 NAYY
-284 DLENSKETSLRYTSS
+284 DLEDSKETSLTYTCS
-299 WNYTGNPITFSP
+299 WKYTGKPITFSP
-311 ELKFHGRTL
+311 VLKFHNRTL
-320 TEGKDYTISFS
+320 TEGKDYTLSFS

-355 NFGIWQINLSQTK
+355 NFGIWQINLSQAEIA
-368 VTFSQSSYLYTGTPL
+368 FSQSSYLYTGTPL

-418 VSGKGNFTGESNKYF
+418 VSGKGNFTGERNKYF

-480 SYYDNTMA
+480 SYFDNTMA

-516 PLKLSGETIQLA
+516 PLKLSGETIELP
-528 DPNCKSESVTSY
+528 DTNCGNGSVTTF
-540 LRNNLII
+540 LRNHLVI
-547 TYNGTQLISDDFRI
+547 TYNGVQLTSDDYSI
-561 TSVYCSSSNEILDFS
+561 TSLRCSAGNEILGFS
-576 LSYKQ
+576 ISYKQ
-581 NYSGSRH
+581 NYSGTRQ

-603 IFNGNAVTPK
+603 IFSGNAVTPK
-613 PAVKYGSDTLQEG
+613 PTVKYGSATLQEG
-626 TDYIL
+626 TDYVL
-631 SWKDNAKTG
+631 SWADNTKTG
-640 TSSVTVTGINNYFSS
+640 TGSVTVTGINKYFAS
-655 QSLTFKISAPAPT
+655 QTLTFKISAPAPT
-668 STPTPKPTATP
+668 VTPTPKPTN
-679 KPKPTATPTPKPTAT
+679 TPTPKPT
-694 PKPKPTTT
+694 
-702 PTPKPTATPTTK
+702 
-714 PTATPTPKPTATPTT
+714 
-729 KPTAT
+729 
-734 PTPKPTATPTPKPT
+734 
-748 ATPTTKPTTPTPK
+748 
-761 PSTTPAPMPSGTPA
+761 STPAPKPSGTPA
-775 PMPSGT
+775 P
-781 PAPNPSGTPAPN
+781 A
-793 PSGTP
+793 
-798 APNPSG
+798 
-804 TPAPVITNLTAPSIK
+804 VVKLTAPAIK
-819 ASASWNSCTL
+819 ASTSWNSCTL
-829 RWNRINN
+829 RWNRVKNSQ
-836 VRNYILYRKTN
+836 NYILYRKTN
-847 SGKYTKIKTLNA
+847 SGKYVKLKTLNA
-859 NATSY
+859 NTTAY

-870 MGNKYSYVIR
+870 IGNKYSYVIR

-887 GSIYSPASKAATV
+887 GYIYSPTSKAVTV

-912 TLKGKQTLSWKKIS
+912 TLKGKQILSWKKVP

-932 IYQKKG
+932 LYQKKG
-938 NGSFKKVKTISSKNT
+938 NGSFKKVKTVSARNLN
-953 SYTFKTAKNITYSY
+953 YTFKTSKNTTYSY
-967 RLVPYRTV
+967 RVVPYRTI
-975 NKKVKTGPASAVKTG
+975 NRKAKTGPASAVKTG
-990 KAK
+990 KAR

>member
-25 APGSTVR
+25 APGNIVR

-63 NQERAKKNLNPVTM
+63 NQERAKKNRNPVTM

-88 AEELTVYA
+88 AEELTVCA

-197 IHFNEVSPITFT
+197 IHFNEASPITFT

-254 QLKSRGTT
+254 RLKSRGTT

-276 STDINAYY
+276 SADLNAYY
-284 DLENSKETSLRYTSS
+284 DLENSRETSLRYTSS
-299 WNYTGNPITFSP
+299 WNYTGSPITFSP

-331 NNQNSGVGTFTI
+331 NNRNSGLGSFTI

-349 SGTLTN
+349 SGTLTDD
-355 NFGIWQINLSQTK
+355 FLIRQINLSQSE
-368 VTFSQSSYLYTGTPL
+368 VTFSQSSYLYTGTAL
-383 TPKPTVTWNGIT
+383 TPKPTVTWNGTT

-407 NNAQQGNAYVT
+407 NNDCQGNAYVT
-418 VSGKGNFTGESNKYF
+418 LSGMGNFTGEKNKSF

-439 ITEAEI
+439 ITDAEI
-445 GDIPDYEYAPGKEFK
+445 SDIPDYEYAPGKEFK

-540 LRNNLII
+540 LRNNLVI
-547 TYNGTQLISDDFRI
+547 TYNGTQLTSDDFRI
-561 TSVYCSSSNEILDFS
+561 TSVYYSSSNEILDFS

-613 PAVKYGSDTLQEG
+613 PTVKYGSDTLQEG

-631 SWKDNAKTG
+631 TWKDNAKTG
-640 TSSVTVTGINNYFSS
+640 TGSVTVTGINNYFSS

-668 STPTPKPTATP
+668 STPTPKP
-679 KPKPTATPTPKPTAT
+679 
-694 PKPKPTTT
+694 
-702 PTPKPTATPTTK
+702 
-714 PTATPTPKPTATPTT
+714 
-729 KPTAT
+729 
-734 PTPKPTATPTPKPT
+734 
-748 ATPTTKPTTPTPK
+748 
-761 PSTTPAPMPSGTPA
+761 ST
-775 PMPSGT
+775 
-781 PAPNPSGTPAPN
+781 
-793 PSGTP
+793 
-798 APNPSG
+798 
-804 TPAPVITNLTAPSIK
+804 TPAPVITKLTAPLIK

-836 VRNYILYRKTN
+836 ARNYILYKKTN
-847 SGKYTKIKTLNA
+847 SGKYAKIKTLNA
-859 NATSY
+859 NTTSY

-870 MGNKYSYVIR
+870 IGNKYSYVIR
-880 ASRKTSS
+880 ASKKTSS
-887 GSIYSPASKAATV
+887 GYIYSPVSKAVTV
-900 KPNLLRPSTKLK
+900 KPNLLRPSIKLK

-953 SYTFKTAKNITYSY
+953 SYTFKTAKNVTYSY
-967 RLVPYRTV
+967 RLVPYRSV
-975 NKKVKTGPASAVKTG
+975 NRKVKTGPASAVKTG